1 MRRHRHLPL
10 AAIFGLMLSGCCMVD
25 AQPQEDVRIV
35 AAADIIFLVDSSW
48 SIGKEH
54 FQLVREFLYDV
65 VKSLAVGGN
74 DFRFALVQFSGNPH
88 TEFQLNTY
96 HSTQDV
102 LSHISNM
109 PYLGGGNKTGKGLEY
124 LIQNHLTKAAGSR
137 ASDGVPQIIIVL
149 TDGRSQDDV
158 ALPSSVLKSADVN
171 VFAVGVQDAMEG
183 ELKEVVSEPRDT
195 HLFNLENITAL
206 HAIVGDL
213 VASVCTSLTPEMA
226 GAKGVIK
233 DVTAQESADLIF
245 LIDGSNNIGSVNFPA
260 IRDFLVNFI
269 ERLSVGTQEIQI
281 GVVQYSDQPR
291 TEFSLNRY
299 STKADVLNAVKAL
312 SFLGGEEANIGAALE
327 SVVEN
332 HFTRAGGSRIEE
344 GVPQVLVLISGGESS
359 DDIREAV
366 LAVKQASIFSF
377 SIGVLKADSAE
388 LQQIATDGSFAFTAL
403 DIRNLADLQEL
414 LLPNLVGVAQ
424 RLILLNAPTFVTEVV
439 EVNKKDIV
447 FLIDGT
453 TALGTSQFVAIRDF
467 IIRIIQRL
475 EIGPDLIQVAV
486 AQYANT
492 VKPEFNFSA
501 SQNKKD
507 VIGTIRKL
515 KSMGGTTLNTGLA
528 LDFVRK
534 NFFTSSAGYRS
545 DEGVLPMLVLI
556 TGGKSTDDVAQPAAE
571 IKRNGIV
578 VLTIGS
584 RNADQSEL
592 QAIAQEANFAFTS
605 AAFSTAAMQGILPEV
620 LTPIKTLSGEV
631 VIQEIPEVQSK
642 RDIIFLLDG
651 SLNVGNAY
659 FPFVRDF
666 VVSLV
671 NGLDVGNDNVRVGL
685 VQFSD
690 TPTTEFF
697 LNTFPNKADIITRLR
712 QLFPKGGSVLNTGSA
727 LDFVLTNHFTE
738 AGGSRIDEQVPQVLV
753 LLVAGQ
759 SADAF
764 IQASNAL
771 ARAGVL
777 TFCVG
782 VRDADKAELEQM
794 AFNPRLV
801 HFMDDFSSL
810 GALPQ
815 ELISPLTTYVSGGVE
830 EVPLTPSVSKQ
841 DILFM
846 IDGSSNLVGQFPL
859 VRDFVHKI
867 ISQLNVKP
875 DAIRVSV
882 AQYSDNVQVEFTFDQ
897 IPSKQEILQKVKRM
911 KIKTGRQLNMGAA
924 LDYAVRNLF
933 VKRAGSRIE
942 EGVPQFLVL
951 LSAGRSTDNVEQPA
965 EALKGIGVVVFIIA
979 AKNADIT
986 ELERI
991 VYGPQFILKVD
1002 SLSRIGDI
1010 QPQIVNLLQ
1019 TIEIQRPETADES
1032 EKKDVVFVIDG
1043 SDGARSGFP
1052 ALRAFVQRVVESLDV
1067 SPDRVRVAVVQY
1079 SNIIQPE
1086 FLLNAYTDKADVI
1099 SAIRG
1104 LSIMGGA
1111 PLNTGAALDYVLKNV
1126 FTSPTGS
1133 RTAEGVPQLLILLTS
1148 GKSRDDVRRPSVA
1161 LKTGGMV
1168 PLGIGIGNAD
1178 ITELQTI
1185 SYVPDFAVAIPDF
1198 NQLDTVQQVISE
1210 RVTRLTREQIE
1221 GLVPDFE
1228 LTTPSPVSSK
1238 KDVVFLIDGS
1248 QFVTSEFSLIRGLIE
1263 RMVNSLD
1270 VGFDATRVAVVQFS
1284 DDSRVDFLLNA
1295 HSSKDEVLSA
1305 VRKLRPKFGQRVNVG
1320 AALEY
1325 VSKNIFTRTS
1335 GSRIEEGVP
1344 QFLILLYSRKS
1355 ADDIEDP
1362 ALQIKLAGVAPL
1374 TIAKNVDPEELTK
1387 ISLSPEYIF
1396 SVRNF
1401 QELPSLEQ
1409 KLLTPIRTLTSDQI
1423 QSLLGDIIVPPDL
1436 DGDKKDV
1443 IFLIDS
1449 SDGVRS
1455 DGLAHIRDFIIRIV
1469 QQLDVGP
1476 NKVRIGVAQFSNT
1489 VFEEFLLKQHKTK
1502 DAVLQAI
1509 RRLRLKGGSPLNVGN
1524 ALDYVVK
1531 NYFIRSAGSRIE
1543 DGVPQHLVLL
1553 LGGRSQD
1560 DVTTP
1565 SALIASTGVKILG
1578 VGARN
1583 ADGTQLQRITND
1595 PRLAFIIRD
1604 FTALPTIEKR
1614 FIKSFEEPQEP
1625 TLAPPPIPIPIPD
1638 GKKEVDIVFLLDSSI
1653 NLGRE
1658 NFQQVIQFVYSI
1670 IDALY
1675 SDDKS
1680 IKVGLAQYN
1689 SDVTDEF
1696 FLKDYTTKDQIL
1708 RAINRV
1714 AYKGGRVA
1722 NTGEGIRHI
1731 QAKHFV
1737 KEAGGRGEDRVPQVA
1752 FIVTGGKPLDD
1763 GQTAALALANAGV
1776 KVFAVG
1782 VKNID
1787 LDEVSKLSSDSAT
1800 AFRVATAQE
1809 LSELNEQVL
1818 ITLDA
1823 VMEEQLCPGVSE
1835 ARECKLDVILGFD
1848 VSDVGPGQNIF
1859 NSQRALESK
1868 VEIILNRITQM
1879 QRISCTGNQQP
1890 TVRVAIMAQTPTG
1903 VVEAFDFSE
1912 YQPELFAKFR
1922 DISNRGPYVLTAQT
1936 LSSYQSKFRTAPA
1949 NNVKVVI
1956 HLTDGIDGGMAQLEA
1971 ASAALQREG
1980 VKALIFVGLERTQN
1994 FEDVMQLEFGRG
2006 FTYNRP
2012 LRVNL
2017 LDLDFELAEQLDNV
2031 AEKAC
2036 CRVPCKCSG
2045 QRGDR
2050 GVLGTIGPKGVPG
2063 ENGYR
2068 GYPGDEGGPGERGP
2082 AGVNGTQGFQ
2092 GCPGQRGIKGSRGF
2106 PGEKGEL
2113 GEIGLDG
2120 IDGEEGQ
2127 RGLPGTSGERGNAGR
2142 RGDKGVKGVRGI
2154 RGDQG
2159 PRGDPGER
2167 GADITQ
2173 RGSRGPKGEIGPMGE
2188 PGPDGGPGSPGG
2200 VGNDGSFGR
2209 RGLPGNKGAKG
2220 APGLQGTVGEQ
2231 GTRGPQGPPG
2241 QIGTPGLRG
2250 EQGIPGPRGGGGAA
2264 GPPGDRGR
2272 IGSLGRKGEPGDLGP
2287 KGQPGY
2293 PGPRGETG
2301 ADGLDGVGG
2310 PGPKGKKGE
2319 TGFLGYPG
2327 RKDEAGPKGEPGNP
2341 GPKGIKGR
2349 RGPVGNPG
2357 TSGQKGEIGYPGPP
2371 GLKGGRGESKD
2382 QCELIRSIKDKC
2394 PCCYGPKECPVYP
2407 TELAFAIDTS
2417 SGVNNDVFNRMK
2429 QAVLR
2434 VANNLTIAESNCPR
2448 GARVAVVTYNS
2459 DVTTEIRFADA
2470 RKKTNLLEQLQNL
2483 QITLTT
2489 KQRSLE
2495 TAMSFVARN
2504 TFKRARSGF
2513 LMRKVAVFFSNGPT
2527 RASSQLND
2535 AVLKLYD
2542 AGVTPVF
2549 LTNREDRALINALQ
2563 MNNSAVGQAIVLP
2576 TAVVPLNQ
2584 TIRRLLRC
2592 HICLDVCDPDPTCGF
2607 SPQRPFFRDRRAAP
2621 TDVDIDMAFL
2631 LDSSE
2636 STSPSQFNEMKKYIS
2651 YIVNQLEISSNPK
2664 ASQHHARVAV
2674 LQHAPYEYESNSN
2687 SLPVKVELSL
2697 TDYGS
2702 KDKMMDFIQ
2711 NQMVQLYG
2719 TRALGSA
2726 IKYTTGHVFESAPN
2740 PRDLKVLVL
2749 MMTGEVKKQ
2758 ELEHLER
2765 VILGAKCRGY
2775 FFVVL
2780 GIGKKV
2786 NVKNIYSLASEP
2798 NDVFFKLVEK
2808 PSELHEEPLLRFAK
2822 LLPSFISSENSF
2834 YLSPDIRKQCDW
2846 VQDDQLAKSSA
2857 KFGQKRIYVANNVT
2871 TSAPTTT
2878 TTSATT
2884 SARKAT
2890 TTTASATTSAR
2901 KATTTTAN
2909 TATSARKATTTN
2921 TTTSARK
2928 ATTTTANTTT
2938 SARKATTTNTTTS
2951 ARKATTTTANTT
2963 TSARKATTTTAN
2975 TTTSAR
2981 KATTTTANTTPG
2993 ARTTPT
2999 PSASTA
3005 ATDKPAVKVE
3015 SEIQITDITEN
3026 SAKLRWVNPEPQ
3038 TVDFFDISITSTQ
3051 DHSLVL
3057 KLNLTSTERVI
3068 GGLRSGQK
3076 YQVAITGY
3084 HKSQVKVTYMGTFS
3098 TKSMPV
3104 SKAHSVATAN
3114 LMVNTE
3120 PWEQPEIDLTDPC
3133 LLDFDM
3139 GTQCKEYQVMWF
3151 FDYKNKIC
3159 TQVWYGGCGGNAN
3172 RFETEADCISRCL
3185 KPSAEKVMQQ
3195 QQPPLEKRLLPVT
3208 DICRLQKEEGTCR
3221 DFVLKWYY
3229 DSETKSCARFWYG
3242 GCGGN
3247 ENKFNT
3253 QKECE
3258 KVCIPAHINP
3268 GVVTTIET

>member
-10 AAIFGLMLSGCCMVD
+10 AAIFCLMLSGCCMVD
-25 AQPQEDVRIV
+25 AQQQEDVRIV

-65 VKSLAVGGN
+65 VKSLAVRGN

-96 HSTQDV
+96 HSDQDV

-171 VFAVGVQDAMEG
+171 MFAIGVQDAMEG
-183 ELKEVVSEPRDT
+183 QLKEVVSEPRDT
-195 HLFNLENITAL
+195 HLFNIENITAL

-226 GAKGVIK
+226 GGKGVIK
-233 DVTAQESADLIF
+233 DITAQESADLIF

-359 DDIREAV
+359 DDIREGV

-377 SIGVLKADSAE
+377 SIGVLNADSAE

-403 DIRNLADLQEL
+403 DIRTLADLQEL
-414 LLPNLVGVAQ
+414 LLPNIVGVAQ

-453 TALGTSQFVAIRDF
+453 TALGTGQFGAIRDF
-467 IIRIIQRL
+467 IVKIIQRL

-486 AQYANT
+486 AQYADT
-492 VKPEFNFSA
+492 VKPEFYFSA

-507 VIGTIRKL
+507 VIATIRRL
-515 KSMGGTTLNTGLA
+515 KSMGGTTLNTGSA
-528 LDFVRK
+528 LDVVRK

-592 QAIAQEANFAFTS
+592 RAIAQEANLAFTS
-605 AAFSTAAMQGILPEV
+605 AAFSTAALQAILPAV
-620 LTPIKTLSGEV
+620 LTPVRTLSGEV
-631 VIQEIPEVQSK
+631 VIQEIPQ
-642 RDIIFLLDG
+642 
-651 SLNVGNAY
+651 
-659 FPFVRDF
+659 
-666 VVSLV
+666 
-671 NGLDVGNDNVRVGL
+671 
-685 VQFSD
+685 
-690 TPTTEFF
+690 
-697 LNTFPNKADIITRLR
+697 
-712 QLFPKGGSVLNTGSA
+712 
-727 LDFVLTNHFTE
+727 
-738 AGGSRIDEQVPQVLV
+738 
-753 LLVAGQ
+753 
-759 SADAF
+759 
-764 IQASNAL
+764 
-771 ARAGVL
+771 
-777 TFCVG
+777 
-782 VRDADKAELEQM
+782 
-794 AFNPRLV
+794 
-801 HFMDDFSSL
+801 
-810 GALPQ
+810 
-815 ELISPLTTYVSGGVE
+815 
-830 EVPLTPSVSKQ
+830 VSKQ

-846 IDGSSNLVGQFPL
+846 IDGSSNLAGQFPL

-882 AQYSDNVQVEFTFDQ
+882 AQYSDNVQVEFTFDE

-911 KIKTGRQLNMGAA
+911 KIKTGKQLNTGAA

-933 VKRAGSRIE
+933 VKSAGSRID

-951 LSAGRSTDNVEQPA
+951 LSAGRFTDNVEQPA
-965 EALKGIGVVVFIIA
+965 EALKGMGVVVFIIA
-979 AKNADIT
+979 AKNADVT

-991 VYGPQFILKVD
+991 VYAPQFILKVD
-1002 SLSRIGDI
+1002 SLPRIGDI
-1010 QPQIVNLLQ
+1010 QAKIVNLLQ
-1019 TIEIQRPETADES
+1019 TIDIQRPETADES
-1032 EKKDVVFVIDG
+1032 EKKDVVFLIDG

-1052 ALRAFVQRVVESLDV
+1052 ALRSFVQTVVESLDV
-1067 SPDRVRVAVVQY
+1067 SPDRVRVAVLQY
-1079 SNIIQPE
+1079 SNIVQPE
-1086 FLLNAYTDKADVI
+1086 FLLNGYSDKADVI
-1099 SAIRG
+1099 NAIQG
-1104 LSIMGGA
+1104 LSSMGGA
-1111 PLNTGAALDYVLKNV
+1111 PLNTGAALDYVIKNV

-1133 RTAEGVPQLLILLTS
+1133 RIAEGIPQLLILLTS

-1161 LKTGGMV
+1161 MKTGGMV

-1185 SYVPDFAVAIPDF
+1185 SYIPDFAVAVPDF

-1210 RVTRLTREQIE
+1210 KVTQLTRENIE
-1221 GLVPDFE
+1221 QLAPVLESPA
-1228 LTTPSPVSSK
+1228 PAPVSSK

-1248 QFVTSEFSLIRGLIE
+1248 QFVTAEFNLIRGLIE
-1263 RMVNSLD
+1263 RIVNSLD
-1270 VGFDATRVAVVQFS
+1270 VGFDATRVAVIQFS
-1284 DDSRVDFLLNA
+1284 DDPKTEFLLNTYF
-1295 HSSKDEVLSA
+1295 SKDDMLSA
-1305 VRKLRPKFGQRVNVG
+1305 VRTLRPKFGGRVNVG

-1325 VSKNIFTRTS
+1325 VSKNVFTRPF

-1344 QFLILLYSRKS
+1344 QFLILLYSRQS
-1355 ADDIEDP
+1355 ADEIEDP

-1396 SVRNF
+1396 SVRSF

-1423 QSLLGDIIVPPDL
+1423 QRLLGDIIVPPEL
-1436 DGDKKDV
+1436 DGDRKDV
-1443 IFLIDS
+1443 VFLIDS
-1449 SDGVRS
+1449 SDSVRTE
-1455 DGLAHIRDFIIRIV
+1455 GLAHIRDFIIRIV

-1489 VFEEFLLKQHKTK
+1489 IFPEFLLKQHKTK

-1509 RRLRLKGGSPLNVGN
+1509 RRLRLKGGAPLNVGA

-1531 NYFIRSAGSRIE
+1531 NYFIKSAGSRIE
-1543 DGVPQHLVLL
+1543 DRVPQHLVLL

-1560 DVTTP
+1560 DVTRP

-1583 ADGTQLQRITND
+1583 ADSTQLQRITND

-1604 FTALPTIEKR
+1604 FTALPSIEKR

-1625 TLAPPPIPIPIPD
+1625 TLTPPPIPIPD

-1680 IKVGLAQYN
+1680 IRVGLAQYN

-1696 FLKDYTTKDQIL
+1696 FLKDYPTKDQIL
-1708 RAINRV
+1708 RAINGVTYR
-1714 AYKGGRVA
+1714 GGRVA
-1722 NTGEGIRHI
+1722 NTGAGIRHI

-1737 KEAGGRGEDRVPQVA
+1737 KEAGSRGDDRVPQVA
-1752 FIVTGGKPLDD
+1752 FIVTGGKPMDD
-1763 GQTAALALANAGV
+1763 GQTAALALTNAGV

-1800 AFRVATAQE
+1800 AFRVPVAQE

-1835 ARECKLDVILGFD
+1835 FRECKLDVILGFD

-1859 NSQRALESK
+1859 NSQRSLESK

-1890 TVRVAIMAQTPTG
+1890 TVRVAIMAQTPTRTI
-1903 VVEAFDFSE
+1903 EAFDFSE
-1912 YQPELFAKFR
+1912 YQPELFEKFQEMR
-1922 DISNRGPYVLTAQT
+1922 NRGPYVLTAQT
-1936 LSSYQSKFRTAPA
+1936 LSSYQNKFRTAPA

-1956 HLTDGIDGGMAQLEA
+1956 HLTDGVDGRMAQLEA
-1971 ASAALQREG
+1971 ASAALQGEG
-1980 VKALIFVGLERTQN
+1980 VKALIFVGLERTPN

-2036 CRVPCKCSG
+2036 CQVPCKCSG

-2050 GVLGTIGPKGVPG
+2050 GVPGTIGPKGVPG

-2120 IDGEEGQ
+2120 IDGEDGE

-2142 RGDKGVKGVRGI
+2142 RGEKGVKGAKGI

-2159 PRGDPGER
+2159 LRGDPGER
-2167 GADITQ
+2167 GANNTQ
-2173 RGSRGPKGEIGPMGE
+2173 RGRRGPNGETGPMGE
-2188 PGPDGGPGSPGG
+2188 PGPDGVPGSPGG
-2200 VGNDGSFGR
+2200 VGNDGNFGR
-2209 RGLPGNKGAKG
+2209 RGLPGVKGAKG
-2220 APGLQGTVGEQ
+2220 APGLPGTVGEQ

-2241 QIGTPGLRG
+2241 QLGTPGLRG

-2272 IGSLGRKGEPGDLGP
+2272 IGPLGQKGEPGDLGT
-2287 KGQPGY
+2287 KGQAGF

-2301 ADGLDGVGG
+2301 EDGRDEVGR
-2310 PGPKGKKGE
+2310 PGSIGKKGE
-2319 TGFLGYPG
+2319 TGFPGY
-2327 RKDEAGPKGEPGNP
+2327 P
-2341 GPKGIKGR
+2341 GPKGPFGPKGGPGGPGPKGFKGR
-2349 RGPVGNPG
+2349 RAGVGDPGPPG
-2357 TSGQKGEIGYPGPP
+2357 PKGEIGYPGPP

-2382 QCELIRSIKDKC
+2382 QCALIRNIKDKC

-2417 SGVNNDVFNRMK
+2417 SGVNNDIFNRMK

-2434 VANNLTIAESNCPR
+2434 VVNNLTIAESNCPR

-2470 RKKTNLLEQLQNL
+2470 RKKINLLEQLQNL

-2504 TFKRARSGF
+2504 TFKRARGGF

-2549 LTNREDRALINALQ
+2549 LTNRDDRVLTNALQ
-2563 MNNSAVGQAIVLP
+2563 MNNSAVGQAIILP
-2576 TAVVPLNQ
+2576 TGAAPLNQ
-2584 TIRRLLRC
+2584 TIRKLLTC
-2592 HICLDVCDPDPTCGF
+2592 HICLDVCDPDPICDF
-2607 SPQRPFFRDRRAAP
+2607 SPRRPFFRDRRAAP

-2636 STSPSQFNEMKKYIS
+2636 STSPLQFNEMKKYIS
-2651 YIVNQLEISSNPK
+2651 YIVSQLEISSNPK

-2674 LQHAPYEYESNSN
+2674 LQHAPYEYESNSS

-2697 TDYGS
+2697 TNYGS

-2711 NQMVQLYG
+2711 NQMAQLYG

-2726 IKYTTGHVFESAPN
+2726 IKYTMGHVFESAPN
-2740 PRDLKVLVL
+2740 PRDLKVMVL

-2758 ELEHLER
+2758 ELEHLQR
-2765 VILGAKCRGY
+2765 VILGAKCKGY

-2808 PSELHEEPLLRFAK
+2808 PSELHEEPLMRFAK

-2834 YLSPDIRKQCDW
+2834 HLSPDIRKQCDW
-2846 VQDDQLAKSSA
+2846 FQDDKLAKSSS
-2857 KFGQKRIYVANNVT
+2857 KFGQKPFYVANNVT

-2878 TTSATT
+2878 TASTTT

-2890 TTTASATTSAR
+2890 TTTASTTTSAR
-2901 KATTTTAN
+2901 KATTTTA
-2909 TATSARKATTTN
+2909 S

-2938 SARKATTTNTTTS
+2938 SARKAT
-2951 ARKATTTTANTT
+2951 AANTT

-2981 KATTTTANTTPG
+2981 KATAANTTTSARKATTTTGSKTPA

-3005 ATDKPAVKVE
+3005 AAEKPAVKVE

-3038 TVDFFDISITSTQ
+3038 TLDFFDITITSAQ

-3104 SKAHSVATAN
+3104 PKAPAVATAN

-3120 PWEQPEIDLTDPC
+3120 PLERPEIDLTDPC

-3159 TQVWYGGCGGNAN
+3159 TQIWYGGCGGNAN

-3185 KPSAEKVMQQ
+3185 KPSAEKVMQE
-3195 QQPPLEKRLLPVT
+3195 PPLEKRLLPVA
-3208 DICRLQKEEGTCR
+3208 DICRLQKEAGTCR
-3221 DFVLKWYY
+3221 EFTLKWYY
-3229 DSETKSCARFWYG
+3229 DSGTKSCARFWYG

-3268 GVVTTIET
+3268 GVVTTIGT

>member
-10 AAIFGLMLSGCCMVD
+10 AAIFCLMLSGCCMVD
-25 AQPQEDVRIV
+25 AQ
-35 AAADIIFLVDSSW
+35 
-48 SIGKEH
+48 
-54 FQLVREFLYDV
+54 
-65 VKSLAVGGN
+65 
-74 DFRFALVQFSGNPH
+74 
-88 TEFQLNTY
+88 
-96 HSTQDV
+96 
-102 LSHISNM
+102 
-109 PYLGGGNKTGKGLEY
+109 
-124 LIQNHLTKAAGSR
+124 
-137 ASDGVPQIIIVL
+137 
-149 TDGRSQDDV
+149 
-158 ALPSSVLKSADVN
+158 
-171 VFAVGVQDAMEG
+171 
-183 ELKEVVSEPRDT
+183 
-195 HLFNLENITAL
+195 
-206 HAIVGDL
+206 
-213 VASVCTSLTPEMA
+213 
-226 GAKGVIK
+226 
-233 DVTAQESADLIF
+233 
-245 LIDGSNNIGSVNFPA
+245 
-260 IRDFLVNFI
+260 
-269 ERLSVGTQEIQI
+269 
-281 GVVQYSDQPR
+281 
-291 TEFSLNRY
+291 
-299 STKADVLNAVKAL
+299 
-312 SFLGGEEANIGAALE
+312 
-327 SVVEN
+327 
-332 HFTRAGGSRIEE
+332 
-344 GVPQVLVLISGGESS
+344 
-359 DDIREAV
+359 
-366 LAVKQASIFSF
+366 
-377 SIGVLKADSAE
+377 
-388 LQQIATDGSFAFTAL
+388 QQ
-403 DIRNLADLQEL
+403 
-414 LLPNLVGVAQ
+414 
-424 RLILLNAPTFVTEVV
+424 EVV

-453 TALGTSQFVAIRDF
+453 TALGTGQFGAIRDF
-467 IIRIIQRL
+467 IIKIIQRL

-486 AQYANT
+486 AQYADT
-492 VKPEFNFSA
+492 VKPEFYFSS

-507 VIGTIRKL
+507 VIATIRRL
-515 KSMGGTTLNTGLA
+515 KSMGGTTLNTGSA

-605 AAFSTAAMQGILPEV
+605 TAFNTIALQAILPAV
-620 LTPIKTLSGEV
+620 LTPVRTLSGEV
-631 VIQEIPEVQSK
+631 VIQEIPQVQSK

-651 SLNVGNAY
+651 SRNVGNTY

-697 LNTFPNKADIITRLR
+697 LNTFPTKADIITRLR
-712 QLFPKGGSVLNTGSA
+712 QLFPRGGTVLNTGVA
-727 LDFVLTNHFTE
+727 LDFVLTNHFIET
-738 AGGSRIDEQVPQVLV
+738 AGSRIDEQVPQVLV

-782 VRDADKAELEQM
+782 VRNADKAELEQM
-794 AFNPRLV
+794 AFNPRMV
-801 HFMDDFSSL
+801 YFVDDFSSL
-810 GALPQ
+810 ADLPQ
-815 ELISPLTTYVSGGVE
+815 ELINPLTTYVSGGVE
-830 EVPLTPSVSKQ
+830 EVPLAPSVSKQ

-846 IDGSSNLVGQFPL
+846 IDGSSNLAGQFPL

-882 AQYSDNVQVEFTFDQ
+882 AQYSDNVQVEFTFDE

-911 KIKTGRQLNMGAA
+911 KIKTGKQLNTGAA

-933 VKRAGSRIE
+933 VKSAGSRID

-965 EALKGIGVVVFIIA
+965 EALKRMGVVVFIIA
-979 AKNADIT
+979 AKNADVT

-1002 SLSRIGDI
+1002 SLPRIGDI
-1010 QPQIVNLLQ
+1010 QPKIVNLLQ

-1032 EKKDVVFVIDG
+1032 EKKDVVFLIDG

-1052 ALRAFVQRVVESLDV
+1052 ALRSFVQTAVESLDV
-1067 SPDRVRVAVVQY
+1067 SPDRVRVAVLQY
-1079 SNIIQPE
+1079 SNIVQPE
-1086 FLLNAYTDKADVI
+1086 FLLNGYSDKADVI
-1099 SAIRG
+1099 SAIQG
-1104 LSIMGGA
+1104 LSSMGGA
-1111 PLNTGAALDYVLKNV
+1111 PLNTGAALDYVIKNV

-1133 RTAEGVPQLLILLTS
+1133 RKDEGVPQLLILLTS
-1148 GKSRDDVRRPSVA
+1148 GKSRDDVRRPSVDMKA
-1161 LKTGGMV
+1161 GGMV

-1185 SYVPDFAVAIPDF
+1185 SYVPDFAVAVPDF
-1198 NQLDTVQQVISE
+1198 SQLDTLQQVISE
-1210 RVTRLTREQIE
+1210 KVTRLTRENIE
-1221 GLVPDFE
+1221 QLAPVLE
-1228 LTTPSPVSSK
+1228 MPSPAPVSSK

-1248 QFVTSEFSLIRGLIE
+1248 QFVIAEFNLIRGLIE
-1263 RMVNSLD
+1263 RIVNSLD
-1270 VGFDATRVAVVQFS
+1270 VGFDATRVAVIQFS
-1284 DDSRVDFLLNA
+1284 DKPWTEFLLNA
-1295 HSSKDEVLSA
+1295 YFSKDEMLSA
-1305 VRKLRPKFGQRVNVG
+1305 VRKLKPKIGQRVNVG

-1325 VSKNIFTRTS
+1325 VSKNVFTRPF

-1344 QFLILLYSRKS
+1344 QFLILLYSRQS
-1355 ADDIEDP
+1355 ADEIEDP

-1423 QSLLGDIIVPPDL
+1423 QRLLGDIIVPPEL

-1449 SDGVRS
+1449 SDSVRIE
-1455 DGLAHIRDFIIRIV
+1455 GLAHIRDFIIRIV

-1489 VFEEFLLKQHKTK
+1489 VFPEFLLKQHKTK

-1509 RRLRLKGGSPLNVGN
+1509 RRLRLRGGAPLNVGA

-1531 NYFIRSAGSRIE
+1531 NYFIKSAGSRIE
-1543 DGVPQHLVLL
+1543 DRVPQHLVLL

-1560 DVTTP
+1560 DVTRP

-1583 ADGTQLQRITND
+1583 ADSTQLQRITND

-1604 FTALPTIEKR
+1604 FTALPSIEKR

-1625 TLAPPPIPIPIPD
+1625 TLAPPPIPIPD

-1680 IKVGLAQYN
+1680 IRVGLAQYN

-1696 FLKDYTTKDQIL
+1696 FLKDYPTKDQIL
-1708 RAINRV
+1708 RAINGVTYR
-1714 AYKGGRVA
+1714 GGRVA
-1722 NTGEGIRHI
+1722 NTGAGIRHI

-1737 KEAGGRGEDRVPQVA
+1737 KEAGSRGDDRVPQVA
-1752 FIVTGGKPLDD
+1752 FIVTGGKPMDD
-1763 GQTAALALANAGV
+1763 GQTAALALTNAGV

-1800 AFRVATAQE
+1800 AFRVPVAQE

-1835 ARECKLDVILGFD
+1835 FRECKLDVILGFD

-1859 NSQRALESK
+1859 NAQRSLESK

-1890 TVRVAIMAQTPTG
+1890 TVRVAIMAQTPTRTI
-1903 VVEAFDFSE
+1903 EAFDFSE
-1912 YQPELFAKFR
+1912 YQPELFEKFQEM
-1922 DISNRGPYVLTAQT
+1922 SNRGPYVLTAQT
-1936 LSSYQSKFRTAPA
+1936 LSSYQNKFRTAPA

-1956 HLTDGIDGGMAQLEA
+1956 HLTDGVDGGMAQLEA
-1971 ASAALQREG
+1971 ASAALQGEG
-1980 VKALIFVGLERTQN
+1980 VKALIFVGLERTPN

-2036 CRVPCKCSG
+2036 CQVPCKCSG

-2050 GVLGTIGPKGVPG
+2050 GVPGTIGPKGVPG

-2120 IDGEEGQ
+2120 IDGEDGE

-2142 RGDKGVKGVRGI
+2142 RGEKGVKGAKGI

-2159 PRGDPGER
+2159 LRGDPGER
-2167 GADITQ
+2167 GANNTQ
-2173 RGSRGPKGEIGPMGE
+2173 RGRRGPNGETGPMGE
-2188 PGPDGGPGSPGG
+2188 PGPDGVPGSPGG
-2200 VGNDGSFGR
+2200 VGNDGNFGR
-2209 RGLPGNKGAKG
+2209 RGLPGVKGAKG
-2220 APGLQGTVGEQ
+2220 APGLPGTVGEQ

-2241 QIGTPGLRG
+2241 QLGTPGLRG

-2272 IGSLGRKGEPGDLGP
+2272 IGPLGQKGEPGDLGT
-2287 KGQPGY
+2287 KGQAGF

-2301 ADGLDGVGG
+2301 EDGRDEVGRPGSIGKRGETGFPGYPGPKGPFGPKGGPGG
-2310 PGPKGKKGE
+2310 PGPKG
-2319 TGFLGYPG
+2319 F
-2327 RKDEAGPKGEPGNP
+2327 
-2341 GPKGIKGR
+2341 KGR
-2349 RGPVGNPG
+2349 RAGVGDPGPPG
-2357 TSGQKGEIGYPGPP
+2357 PRGEIGYPGSP

-2382 QCELIRSIKDKC
+2382 QCDLIRNIKDKC

-2417 SGVNNDVFNRMK
+2417 SGVNNDIFNRMK

-2448 GARVAVVTYNS
+2448 GARVAVLTYNS

-2549 LTNREDRALINALQ
+2549 LINKDDRVLVNALQ
-2563 MNNSAVGQAIVLP
+2563 MNNSAVGQAIILP
-2576 TAVVPLNQ
+2576 TAAVPLNQ
-2584 TIRRLLRC
+2584 TIRRLLAC
-2592 HICLDVCDPDPTCGF
+2592 HICFDVCDPDPICGF
-2607 SPQRPFFRDRRAAP
+2607 SPRRPFFRDRRAAP

-2636 STSPSQFNEMKKYIS
+2636 STSPLQFNEMKKYIS
-2651 YIVNQLEISSNPK
+2651 YIVSQLEISSNPK

-2674 LQHAPYEYESNSN
+2674 LQHAPYEYESNSS

-2697 TDYGS
+2697 TNYGS

-2711 NQMVQLYG
+2711 NQMAQLYG

-2726 IKYTTGHVFESAPN
+2726 IKYTMGHVFESAPN
-2740 PRDLKVLVL
+2740 PRDLKVMVL

-2758 ELEHLER
+2758 ELEHLQR
-2765 VILGAKCRGY
+2765 VILGAKCKGY

-2846 VQDDQLAKSSA
+2846 FQDDKLAKSSS
-2857 KFGQKRIYVANNVT
+2857 KFGQKPFYVANNVT

-2878 TTSATT
+2878 TASTTT

-2890 TTTASATTSAR
+2890 TITASTTTSAR

-2909 TATSARKATTTN
+2909 TATSARKATTTTAN
-2921 TTTSARK
+2921 TTTSARKATAANTTTSARKATTTAADTTTSARK

-2938 SARKATTTNTTTS
+2938 SV
-2951 ARKATTTTANTT
+2951 RKATTTTANTT
-2963 TSARKATTTTAN
+2963 TSARKATSTTG
-2975 TTTSAR
+2975 S
-2981 KATTTTANTTPG
+2981 KTPG

-3005 ATDKPAVKVE
+3005 AADKPAVKVE

-3038 TVDFFDISITSTQ
+3038 TLDFFDITITSAQ

-3104 SKAHSVATAN
+3104 PKAPAVATAN

-3120 PWEQPEIDLTDPC
+3120 PLERPEI
-3133 LLDFDM
+3133 
-3139 GTQCKEYQVMWF
+3139 
-3151 FDYKNKIC
+3151 
-3159 TQVWYGGCGGNAN
+3159 A
-3172 RFETEADCISRCL
+3172 
-3185 KPSAEKVMQQ
+3185 AEKVLQE
-3195 QQPPLEKRLLPVT
+3195 PPLEKRLLPVA
-3208 DICRLQKEEGTCR
+3208 DICRLQKEAGTCR
-3221 DFVLKWYY
+3221 DFTLKWYY
-3229 DSETKSCARFWYG
+3229 DSGTKSCARFWYG

-3268 GVVTTIET
+3268 GVVTTIGT

>member
-1 MRRHRHLPL
+1 PQPHSTCLPHSSPSPSLFPSAPLSHSQHCSAGEGCTLRVRHRHLPL
-10 AAIFGLMLSGCCMVD
+10 AAIFCLMLSGCCMVD
-25 AQPQEDVRIV
+25 AQQLEDVRIV

-137 ASDGVPQIIIVL
+137 ESDGVPQIIIVL
-149 TDGRSQDDV
+149 TDGRSPDDV

-206 HAIVGDL
+206 QAIVGDL

-377 SIGVLKADSAE
+377 SIGVLNADSAE

-414 LLPNLVGVAQ
+414 LLPNIIGVAQ
-424 RLILLNAPTFVTEVV
+424 RLVLLNAPTFVTEVV
-439 EVNKKDIV
+439 AVNKKDIV

-453 TALGTSQFVAIRDF
+453 TALGTSQFDAICDF
-467 IIRIIQRL
+467 IVKIIQKL

-492 VKPEFNFSA
+492 VKPEFYFSD

-507 VIGTIRKL
+507 VTGTVRRL
-515 KSMGGTTLNTGLA
+515 KSMGGTTLNTGSA
-528 LDFVRK
+528 LDFVRQ

-592 QAIAQEANFAFTS
+592 QAIAQEANLAFTS
-605 AAFSTAAMQGILPEV
+605 AAFSTVAMKGIFSEV
-620 LTPIKTLSGEV
+620 LTPIKTISGEV
-631 VIQEIPEVQSK
+631 IHRHLTE
-642 RDIIFLLDG
+642 DIIFLLDG

-712 QLFPKGGSVLNTGSA
+712 QLFPKGGSVLNTGLA

-738 AGGSRIDEQVPQVLV
+738 AGGSRIDDQVSKVLV

-764 IQASNAL
+764 KQASNAL

-801 HFMDDFSSL
+801 YFMDDFSSL

-815 ELISPLTTYVSGGVE
+815 ELISPLTTYVRGGVE
-830 EVPLTPSVSKQ
+830 EVPLTPS

-875 DAIRVSV
+875 NAIRVSV

-897 IPSKQEILQKVKRM
+897 IPSKQETLQKVKRM
-911 KIKTGRQLNMGAA
+911 KIKTGRQLNVGAA
-924 LDYAVRNLF
+924 LDYAVKNLF

-951 LSAGRSTDNVEQPA
+951 LSAGRSSDNVEQPA
-965 EALKGIGVVVFIIA
+965 ETLRGIGVVIFIIA

-986 ELERI
+986 QLERI
-991 VYGPQFILKVD
+991 VYAPEFILKVD
-1002 SLSRIGDI
+1002 SLPKIGDM
-1010 QPQIVNLLQ
+1010 QSQIVSLLQ
-1019 TIEIQRPETADES
+1019 TIQIQRPGTVDES

-1079 SNIIQPE
+1079 SNTIQPE

-1111 PLNTGAALDYVLKNV
+1111 PLNTGTALDYVLKNV
-1126 FTSPTGS
+1126 FTSSTGS
-1133 RTAEGVPQLLILLTS
+1133 RIAEGVPQLLILLTS

-1198 NQLDTVQQVISE
+1198 NQLYTVQQVISE
-1210 RVTRLTREQIE
+1210 RVTQLTREQIE
-1221 GLVPDFE
+1221 GLIPDFE
-1228 LTTPSPVSSK
+1228 LTSPSPVSSK

-1248 QFVTSEFSLIRGLIE
+1248 QTVTPEFNFIRGLIE

-1295 HSSKDEVLSA
+1295 HSSKDEVLSV
-1305 VRKLRPKFGQRVNVG
+1305 VRKLRPKFGKKVNLG

-1344 QFLILLYSRKS
+1344 QFLILLYSGQS

-1362 ALQIKLAGVAPL
+1362 ARQIKLAGVAPL
-1374 TIAKNVDPEELTK
+1374 TIAKDVDPEELIK

-1401 QELPSLEQ
+1401 RELPSLEQ

-1423 QSLLGDIIVPPDL
+1423 QSLLGDIIIPPDL
-1436 DGDKKDV
+1436 DGDKKDI

-1449 SDGVRS
+1449 SDGVRA
-1455 DGLAHIRDFIIRIV
+1455 DGLAHIRDFIFRIV

-1476 NKVRIGVAQFSNT
+1476 DKVRIGVAQFSNT

-1502 DAVLQAI
+1502 EAVLQAI

-1560 DVTTP
+1560 DVTRP

-1583 ADGTQLQRITND
+1583 VDGTQLQRITND
-1595 PRLAFIIRD
+1595 PRLAFIIKD
-1604 FTALPTIEKR
+1604 FRALPDIEKR

-1625 TLAPPPIPIPIPD
+1625 TLPPPPIPIPG

-1670 IDALY
+1670 IDAFY

-1763 GQTAALALANAGV
+1763 GQTAALALANSGV

-1818 ITLDA
+1818 ITFDA

-1835 ARECKLDVILGFD
+1835 SRECKLDVILGFD
-1848 VSDVGPGQNIF
+1848 VSDAGQNIF
-1859 NSQRALESK
+1859 NSQNALESK
-1868 VEIILNRITQM
+1868 VNSILNRITKM
-1879 QRISCTGNQQP
+1879 QRISCSGNQQP
-1890 TVRVAIMAQTPTG
+1890 TVRVAIMAQTG
-1903 VVEAFDFSE
+1903 NRGSVEAFDFSE
-1912 YQPELFAKFR
+1912 YKPELFEKFR
-1922 DISNRGPYVLTAQT
+1922 DIGNRGPYFLTAQT
-1936 LSSYQSKFRTAPA
+1936 LSSYQSKFRTSPA
-1949 NNVKVVI
+1949 NVKVVI
-1956 HLTDGIDGGMAQLEA
+1956 HLTDGVDDGMAQLEA
-1971 ASAALQREG
+1971 AAGALRREG

-1994 FEDVMQLEFGRG
+1994 FEDLMKLEFGRG
-2006 FTYNRP
+2006 FTYTRP
-2012 LRVNL
+2012 LRINL

-2036 CRVPCKCSG
+2036 CGVPCKCSG

-2050 GVLGTIGPKGVPG
+2050 GPPGTAGPKGVPG
-2063 ENGYR
+2063 EKGYS
-2068 GYPGDEGGPGERGP
+2068 GYPGDEGGPGERGA

-2092 GCPGQRGIKGSRGF
+2092 GCPGQRGIK
-2106 PGEKGEL
+2106 
-2113 GEIGLDG
+2113 
-2120 IDGEEGQ
+2120 
-2127 RGLPGTSGERGNAGR
+2127 
-2142 RGDKGVKGVRGI
+2142 GDKGVKGVRGI

-2159 PRGDPGER
+2159 PRGDP
-2167 GADITQ
+2167 
-2173 RGSRGPKGEIGPMGE
+2173 
-2188 PGPDGGPGSPGG
+2188 
-2200 VGNDGSFGR
+2200 V
-2209 RGLPGNKGAKG
+2209 
-2220 APGLQGTVGEQ
+2220 
-2231 GTRGPQGPPG
+2231 
-2241 QIGTPGLRG
+2241 
-2250 EQGIPGPRGGGGAA
+2250 
-2264 GPPGDRGR
+2264 
-2272 IGSLGRKGEPGDLGP
+2272 
-2287 KGQPGY
+2287 
-2293 PGPRGETG
+2293 
-2301 ADGLDGVGG
+2301 
-2310 PGPKGKKGE
+2310 
-2319 TGFLGYPG
+2319 
-2327 RKDEAGPKGEPGNP
+2327 
-2341 GPKGIKGR
+2341 
-2349 RGPVGNPG
+2349 
-2357 TSGQKGEIGYPGPP
+2357 
-2371 GLKGGRGESKD
+2371 
-2382 QCELIRSIKDKC
+2382 
-2394 PCCYGPKECPVYP
+2394 
-2407 TELAFAIDTS
+2407 
-2417 SGVNNDVFNRMK
+2417 
-2429 QAVLR
+2429 
-2434 VANNLTIAESNCPR
+2434 TI
-2448 GARVAVVTYNS
+2448 
-2459 DVTTEIRFADA
+2459 
-2470 RKKTNLLEQLQNL
+2470 L
-2483 QITLTT
+2483 
-2489 KQRSLE
+2489 
-2495 TAMSFVARN
+2495 
-2504 TFKRARSGF
+2504 
-2513 LMRKVAVFFSNGPT
+2513 
-2527 RASSQLND
+2527 
-2535 AVLKLYD
+2535 
-2542 AGVTPVF
+2542 
-2549 LTNREDRALINALQ
+2549 
-2563 MNNSAVGQAIVLP
+2563 
-2576 TAVVPLNQ
+2576 
-2584 TIRRLLRC
+2584 
-2592 HICLDVCDPDPTCGF
+2592 
-2607 SPQRPFFRDRRAAP
+2607 
-2621 TDVDIDMAFL
+2621 
-2631 LDSSE
+2631 
-2636 STSPSQFNEMKKYIS
+2636 
-2651 YIVNQLEISSNPK
+2651 
-2664 ASQHHARVAV
+2664 
-2674 LQHAPYEYESNSN
+2674 
-2687 SLPVKVELSL
+2687 
-2697 TDYGS
+2697 
-2702 KDKMMDFIQ
+2702 
-2711 NQMVQLYG
+2711 
-2719 TRALGSA
+2719 
-2726 IKYTTGHVFESAPN
+2726 
-2740 PRDLKVLVL
+2740 
-2749 MMTGEVKKQ
+2749 
-2758 ELEHLER
+2758 
-2765 VILGAKCRGY
+2765 
-2775 FFVVL
+2775 
-2780 GIGKKV
+2780 
-2786 NVKNIYSLASEP
+2786 
-2798 NDVFFKLVEK
+2798 
-2808 PSELHEEPLLRFAK
+2808 
-2822 LLPSFISSENSF
+2822 
-2834 YLSPDIRKQCDW
+2834 
-2846 VQDDQLAKSSA
+2846 
-2857 KFGQKRIYVANNVT
+2857 
-2871 TSAPTTT
+2871 
-2878 TTSATT
+2878 
-2884 SARKAT
+2884 
-2890 TTTASATTSAR
+2890 
-2901 KATTTTAN
+2901 
-2909 TATSARKATTTN
+2909 
-2921 TTTSARK
+2921 
-2928 ATTTTANTTT
+2928 
-2938 SARKATTTNTTTS
+2938 
-2951 ARKATTTTANTT
+2951 
-2963 TSARKATTTTAN
+2963 
-2975 TTTSAR
+2975 
-2981 KATTTTANTTPG
+2981 
-2993 ARTTPT
+2993 
-2999 PSASTA
+2999 
-3005 ATDKPAVKVE
+3005 
-3015 SEIQITDITEN
+3015 
-3026 SAKLRWVNPEPQ
+3026 
-3038 TVDFFDISITSTQ
+3038 
-3051 DHSLVL
+3051 
-3057 KLNLTSTERVI
+3057 
-3068 GGLRSGQK
+3068 
-3076 YQVAITGY
+3076 
-3084 HKSQVKVTYMGTFS
+3084 
-3098 TKSMPV
+3098 
-3104 SKAHSVATAN
+3104 
-3114 LMVNTE
+3114 
-3120 PWEQPEIDLTDPC
+3120 
-3133 LLDFDM
+3133 
-3139 GTQCKEYQVMWF
+3139 
-3151 FDYKNKIC
+3151 
-3159 TQVWYGGCGGNAN
+3159 
-3172 RFETEADCISRCL
+3172 
-3185 KPSAEKVMQQ
+3185 
-3195 QQPPLEKRLLPVT
+3195 
-3208 DICRLQKEEGTCR
+3208 
-3221 DFVLKWYY
+3221 
-3229 DSETKSCARFWYG
+3229 
-3242 GCGGN
+3242 
-3247 ENKFNT
+3247 
-3253 QKECE
+3253 
-3258 KVCIPAHINP
+3258 
-3268 GVVTTIET
+3268 

>member
-10 AAIFGLMLSGCCMVD
+10 AAIFCLMLSGCCMVD
-25 AQPQEDVRIV
+25 AQQQEDVRIV

-96 HSTQDV
+96 HSNQDV

-149 TDGRSQDDV
+149 TDGPSQDDV

-171 VFAVGVQDAMEG
+171 MFAIGVQDAMEG
-183 ELKEVVSEPRDT
+183 KLKEVVSEPRDM
-195 HLFNLENITAL
+195 HLFNIENITSL

-226 GAKGVIK
+226 GGKGVIK
-233 DVTAQESADLIF
+233 DITAQESADLIF

-269 ERLSVGTQEIQI
+269 ERLSVGTQEIHI

-359 DDIREAV
+359 DDIREGV
-366 LAVKQASIFSF
+366 FAVKQASIFSF
-377 SIGVLKADSAE
+377 SIGVLNADSAE

-403 DIRNLADLQEL
+403 DIRTLADLQEL
-414 LLPNLVGVAQ
+414 LLPNIVGVAQ

-453 TALGTSQFVAIRDF
+453 TALGTSQFGAIRDF
-467 IIRIIQRL
+467 IVKIIQRL

-486 AQYANT
+486 AQYADT
-492 VKPEFNFSA
+492 VKPEFYFSA

-507 VIGTIRKL
+507 VIATIRKL
-515 KSMGGTTLNTGLA
+515 KPMGGKTLNTGSA

-534 NFFTSSAGYRS
+534 RFFTSSAGYRS

-556 TGGKSTDDVAQPAAE
+556 TGGKSTDDVSQPAAE

-578 VLTIGS
+578 VLTVGS

-605 AAFSTAAMQGILPEV
+605 AAFSTVALQGLLPEV
-620 LTPIKTLSGEV
+620 LTPVKTLSGEV
-631 VIQEIPEVQSK
+631 VIQEIPQVQSK

-651 SLNVGNAY
+651 SRNVGNAY

-671 NGLDVGNDNVRVGL
+671 NDLDVGNDNVRVGL

-697 LNTFPNKADIITRLR
+697 LNTFPTKADIITRLR
-712 QLFPKGGSVLNTGSA
+712 QLFPRGGSVLNTGLA
-727 LDFVLTNHFTE
+727 LDFVLTNHFIETV
-738 AGGSRIDEQVPQVLV
+738 GSRIDEQVPQVLV
-753 LLVAGQ
+753 LLAAGQ

-764 IQASNAL
+764 TQASNAL

-782 VRDADKAELEQM
+782 VRNADKAELEQM
-794 AFNPRLV
+794 AFNPRMV
-801 HFMDDFSSL
+801 YFVDDFSSL
-810 GALPQ
+810 ADLPQ
-815 ELISPLTTYVSGGVE
+815 ELINPLTTYVSGGVE
-830 EVPLTPSVSKQ
+830 EVPFAPSESKQ

-846 IDGSSNLVGQFPL
+846 IDGSSNLAGLFPF

-882 AQYSDNVQVEFTFDQ
+882 AQYSDNVQVEFTFDE

-911 KIKTGRQLNMGAA
+911 KIKTGKQLNTGAA

-933 VKRAGSRIE
+933 VKSAGSRID

-951 LSAGRSTDNVEQPA
+951 LSAGISTDNVEQPA
-965 EALKGIGVVVFIIA
+965 EALKGMGVVVFIIA
-979 AKNADIT
+979 AKNADVT

-991 VYGPQFILKVD
+991 VYGPEFILKVD
-1002 SLSRIGDI
+1002 SLPRIGDI
-1010 QPQIVNLLQ
+1010 QSKIVNLLQ
-1019 TIEIQRPETADES
+1019 TIDIQRPADES
-1032 EKKDVVFVIDG
+1032 EKKDVVFLIDG

-1052 ALRAFVQRVVESLDV
+1052 ALRSFVQTVVESLDV
-1067 SPDRVRVAVVQY
+1067 SPDRVHVAVLQY
-1079 SNIIQPE
+1079 SNIVQPE
-1086 FLLNAYTDKADVI
+1086 FLLNRYSDKADVI
-1099 SAIRG
+1099 SAIQG
-1104 LSIMGGA
+1104 LSSMGGA
-1111 PLNTGAALDYVLKNV
+1111 PLNTGAALDYVIKNV

-1133 RTAEGVPQLLILLTS
+1133 RIVEGVPQLLILLTS
-1148 GKSRDDVRRPSVA
+1148 GKSRDDVRRPSVTM
-1161 LKTGGMV
+1161 KTGGMV

-1178 ITELQTI
+1178 IAELQTI
-1185 SYVPDFAVAIPDF
+1185 SYVPDFAVAVPDF

-1210 RVTRLTREQIE
+1210 RVTQITREQIKQ
-1221 GLVPDFE
+1221 LVPVLE
-1228 LTTPSPVSSK
+1228 LPSPAPGEK

-1248 QFVTSEFSLIRGLIE
+1248 QFVTAEFHLIRALIE
-1263 RMVNSLD
+1263 RIVNSLD
-1270 VGFDATRVAVVQFS
+1270 VGFDATRVAVIQFS
-1284 DDSRVDFLLNA
+1284 DDPKIEFFLNA
-1295 HSSKDEVLSA
+1295 YFSRDEMLSA
-1305 VRKLRPKFGQRVNVG
+1305 VRRLKPKLGQRVNVG

-1325 VSKNIFTRTS
+1325 VSKNVFTRPL

-1344 QFLILLYSRKS
+1344 QFLILLYSRQS
-1355 ADDIEDP
+1355 ADEIEDP

-1374 TIAKNVDPEELTK
+1374 TIARNVDPEELTK

-1401 QELPSLEQ
+1401 QELPSLDQ

-1423 QSLLGDIIVPPDL
+1423 QRLLGDIIVPPDL
-1436 DGDKKDV
+1436 DSDKKDI

-1449 SDGVRS
+1449 SDSVRTE
-1455 DGLAHIRDFIIRIV
+1455 GFAHIRDFIIRIV

-1489 VFEEFLLKQHKTK
+1489 ISPEFPLKQHKTK

-1509 RRLRLKGGSPLNVGN
+1509 RRMRPKGGSPLNVGT

-1531 NYFIRSAGSRIE
+1531 NYFIKSAGSRIE
-1543 DGVPQHLVLL
+1543 DRVPQHLVLL

-1560 DVTTP
+1560 DVTRP

-1604 FTALPTIEKR
+1604 FTALPSIEKR

-1625 TLAPPPIPIPIPD
+1625 TLAPPPIPIPD

-1680 IKVGLAQYN
+1680 IRVGLAQYN

-1696 FLKDYTTKDQIL
+1696 FLKDYPTKDQIL
-1708 RAINRV
+1708 RAINGVTYR
-1714 AYKGGRVA
+1714 GGRVA
-1722 NTGEGIRHI
+1722 NTGAGIRHI

-1737 KEAGGRGEDRVPQVA
+1737 KEAGSRGEDRVPQVA
-1752 FIVTGGKPLDD
+1752 FIVTGGKPMDD
-1763 GQTAALALANAGV
+1763 GQTAALALTNAGV

-1800 AFRVATAQE
+1800 AFRVPVAQE

-1823 VMEEQLCPGVSE
+1823 VMEEQLCPGVSDF
-1835 ARECKLDVILGFD
+1835 RECKLDVILGFD

-1859 NSQRALESK
+1859 NSQRSLESK

-1903 VVEAFDFSE
+1903 TIEAFDFSE
-1912 YQPELFAKFR
+1912 YQLELLEKFQDMR
-1922 DISNRGPYVLTAQT
+1922 NRGPYVLTAQT
-1936 LSSYQSKFRTAPA
+1936 LSSYQNKFRTAPT

-1956 HLTDGIDGGMAQLEA
+1956 HLTDGVDGGMGQLEA

-1980 VKALIFVGLERTQN
+1980 VKALIFVGLERTPN
-1994 FEDVMQLEFGRG
+1994 FEDVMRLEFGRG

-2050 GVLGTIGPKGVPG
+2050 GVPGTIGPKGVTG

-2082 AGVNGTQGFQ
+2082 QGVNGTQGFQ
-2092 GCPGQRGIKGSRGF
+2092 GCPGQRGIKG
-2106 PGEKGEL
+2106 EL

-2120 IDGEEGQ
+2120 IDGEEGE

-2142 RGDKGVKGVRGI
+2142 RVCFI
-2154 RGDQG
+2154 
-2159 PRGDPGER
+2159 
-2167 GADITQ
+2167 I
-2173 RGSRGPKGEIGPMGE
+2173 
-2188 PGPDGGPGSPGG
+2188 
-2200 VGNDGSFGR
+2200 F
-2209 RGLPGNKGAKG
+2209 
-2220 APGLQGTVGEQ
+2220 TVPEQ
-2231 GTRGPQGPPG
+2231 LYLV
-2241 QIGTPGLRG
+2241 TPVLGW
-2250 EQGIPGPRGGGGAA
+2250 GGGTHHTTWEGMGLSHFSTLLILGWTCNSLVPWYKSRS
-2264 GPPGDRGR
+2264 GPCYLIIISNIDYFKP
-2272 IGSLGRKGEPGDLGP
+2272 
-2287 KGQPGY
+2287 
-2293 PGPRGETG
+2293 T
-2301 ADGLDGVGG
+2301 
-2310 PGPKGKKGE
+2310 
-2319 TGFLGYPG
+2319 FL
-2327 RKDEAGPKGEPGNP
+2327 
-2341 GPKGIKGR
+2341 
-2349 RGPVGNPG
+2349 V
-2357 TSGQKGEIGYPGPP
+2357 
-2371 GLKGGRGESKD
+2371 
-2382 QCELIRSIKDKC
+2382 
-2394 PCCYGPKECPVYP
+2394 GPKECPVYP

-2417 SGVNNDVFNRMK
+2417 SGVNNDTFNRMK

-2563 MNNSAVGQAIVLP
+2563 MNNSEVGQAIVLP
-2576 TAVVPLNQ
+2576 TAAVPLNQ
-2584 TIRRLLRC
+2584 IIRRLLTC
-2592 HICLDVCDPDPTCGF
+2592 HICLDVCDPDPICGS

-2636 STSPSQFNEMKKYIS
+2636 STSPLQFNEMKKYIS

-2664 ASQHHARVAV
+2664 TSQHHARVAV
-2674 LQHAPYEYESNSN
+2674 LQHAPYEYQSN

-2702 KDKMMDFIQ
+2702 KDKMMDFVQ
-2711 NQMVQLYG
+2711 NQMAQLYG

-2726 IKYTTGHVFESAPN
+2726 IKYTMGHVFESAPN
-2740 PRDLKVLVL
+2740 PRDLKVMVL

-2758 ELEHLER
+2758 ELEHLQK
-2765 VILGAKCRGY
+2765 VILGAKCKGY

-2786 NVKNIYSLASEP
+2786 NIKNIYSLASEP

-2846 VQDDQLAKSSA
+2846 FQDDKLAKSSS
-2857 KFGQKRIYVANNVT
+2857 KFGQKRFTA
-2871 TSAPTTT
+2871 
-2878 TTSATT
+2878 T

-2890 TTTASATTSAR
+2890 TTTASTTTSAH

-2909 TATSARKATTTN
+2909 TATSARKATAAN

-2928 ATTTTANTTT
+2928 ATTTTADTTT
-2938 SARKATTTNTTTS
+2938 GAHKATATNTTTS
-2951 ARKATTTTANTT
+2951 ARKATAANTTTSARKAATTTANTT
-2963 TSARKATTTTAN
+2963 TSARKATTTTGN
-2975 TTTSAR
+2975 
-2981 KATTTTANTTPG
+2981 KTPG
-2993 ARTTPT
+2993 ARTTPA

-3005 ATDKPAVKVE
+3005 AADKPAGMYVKVE

-3038 TVDFFDISITSTQ
+3038 TLDFFDVTITSAQ

-3084 HKSQVKVTYMGTFS
+3084 HKSQVRVTYMGTFS

-3104 SKAHSVATAN
+3104 PKAPSVATAN

-3120 PWEQPEIDLTDPC
+3120 PEIDLTDPC
-3133 LLDFDM
+3133 LL
-3139 GTQCKEYQVMWF
+3139 
-3151 FDYKNKIC
+3151 
-3159 TQVWYGGCGGNAN
+3159 
-3172 RFETEADCISRCL
+3172 
-3185 KPSAEKVMQQ
+3185 
-3195 QQPPLEKRLLPVT
+3195 
-3208 DICRLQKEEGTCR
+3208 QKEEGTCR
-3221 DFVLKWYY
+3221 NFTLKWYY

-3247 ENKFNT
+3247 ENNFNT

-3258 KVCIPAHINP
+3258 NVCIPVIPRPGMTAHP
-3268 GVVTTIET
+3268 

>member
-1 MRRHRHLPL
+1 
-10 AAIFGLMLSGCCMVD
+10 C
-25 AQPQEDVRIV
+25 
-35 AAADIIFLVDSSW
+35 
-48 SIGKEH
+48 
-54 FQLVREFLYDV
+54 
-65 VKSLAVGGN
+65 N
-74 DFRFALVQFSGNPH
+74 
-88 TEFQLNTY
+88 
-96 HSTQDV
+96 
-102 LSHISNM
+102 
-109 PYLGGGNKTGKGLEY
+109 
-124 LIQNHLTKAAGSR
+124 
-137 ASDGVPQIIIVL
+137 
-149 TDGRSQDDV
+149 
-158 ALPSSVLKSADVN
+158 
-171 VFAVGVQDAMEG
+171 
-183 ELKEVVSEPRDT
+183 
-195 HLFNLENITAL
+195 
-206 HAIVGDL
+206 
-213 VASVCTSLTPEMA
+213 
-226 GAKGVIK
+226 
-233 DVTAQESADLIF
+233 
-245 LIDGSNNIGSVNFPA
+245 
-260 IRDFLVNFI
+260 
-269 ERLSVGTQEIQI
+269 
-281 GVVQYSDQPR
+281 
-291 TEFSLNRY
+291 
-299 STKADVLNAVKAL
+299 
-312 SFLGGEEANIGAALE
+312 
-327 SVVEN
+327 
-332 HFTRAGGSRIEE
+332 
-344 GVPQVLVLISGGESS
+344 
-359 DDIREAV
+359 
-366 LAVKQASIFSF
+366 
-377 SIGVLKADSAE
+377 
-388 LQQIATDGSFAFTAL
+388 
-403 DIRNLADLQEL
+403 
-414 LLPNLVGVAQ
+414 
-424 RLILLNAPTFVTEVV
+424 
-439 EVNKKDIV
+439 
-447 FLIDGT
+447 
-453 TALGTSQFVAIRDF
+453 
-467 IIRIIQRL
+467 
-475 EIGPDLIQVAV
+475 
-486 AQYANT
+486 
-492 VKPEFNFSA
+492 
-501 SQNKKD
+501 
-507 VIGTIRKL
+507 
-515 KSMGGTTLNTGLA
+515 
-528 LDFVRK
+528 
-534 NFFTSSAGYRS
+534 RS
-545 DEGVLPMLVLI
+545 DCHY
-556 TGGKSTDDVAQPAAE
+556 
-571 IKRNGIV
+571 
-578 VLTIGS
+578 
-584 RNADQSEL
+584 
-592 QAIAQEANFAFTS
+592 
-605 AAFSTAAMQGILPEV
+605 
-620 LTPIKTLSGEV
+620 
-631 VIQEIPEVQSK
+631 K

-671 NGLDVGNDNVRVGL
+671 NGLDVGNDNVHVGL

-801 HFMDDFSSL
+801 YFMDDFSSL

-897 IPSKQEILQKVKRM
+897 FPSKQEILQKVKRM

-965 EALKGIGVVVFIIA
+965 EALKAIGVVIFIIA

-991 VYGPQFILKVD
+991 VYAPQFILKVD
-1002 SLSRIGDI
+1002 SLPRIGDI

-1019 TIEIQRPETADES
+1019 TIEIQRPADES

-1133 RTAEGVPQLLILLTS
+1133 RIAEGVPQLLILLTS

-1198 NQLDTVQQVISE
+1198 NQLDTVQQVISD
-1210 RVTRLTREQIE
+1210 RVTQLTREQIE
-1221 GLVPDFE
+1221 GVP
-1228 LTTPSPVSSK
+1228 LTSLSSK

-1248 QFVTSEFSLIRGLIE
+1248 QYVTSEFNLIRGLIE

-1355 ADDIEDP
+1355 GDDIEDP

-1374 TIAKNVDPEELTK
+1374 SIAKNVDPEELTK

-1449 SDGVRS
+1449 SDGVRA

-1560 DVTTP
+1560 DVTRP

-1708 RAINRV
+1708 SAINRV

-1823 VMEEQLCPGVSE
+1823 VMEEQLCPGVK
-1835 ARECKLDVILGFD
+1835 CKLDVILGFD

-1890 TVRVAIMAQTPTG
+1890 TVRVAIMAQTRTG

-1912 YQPELFAKFR
+1912 YQPELFEKFQ
-1922 DISNRGPYVLTAQT
+1922 DIRNRGPYVLTAQT

-2159 PRGDPGER
+2159 PRGDP
-2167 GADITQ
+2167 
-2173 RGSRGPKGEIGPMGE
+2173 
-2188 PGPDGGPGSPGG
+2188 
-2200 VGNDGSFGR
+2200 V
-2209 RGLPGNKGAKG
+2209 
-2220 APGLQGTVGEQ
+2220 
-2231 GTRGPQGPPG
+2231 
-2241 QIGTPGLRG
+2241 
-2250 EQGIPGPRGGGGAA
+2250 
-2264 GPPGDRGR
+2264 
-2272 IGSLGRKGEPGDLGP
+2272 
-2287 KGQPGY
+2287 
-2293 PGPRGETG
+2293 
-2301 ADGLDGVGG
+2301 
-2310 PGPKGKKGE
+2310 
-2319 TGFLGYPG
+2319 
-2327 RKDEAGPKGEPGNP
+2327 
-2341 GPKGIKGR
+2341 
-2349 RGPVGNPG
+2349 
-2357 TSGQKGEIGYPGPP
+2357 
-2371 GLKGGRGESKD
+2371 
-2382 QCELIRSIKDKC
+2382 
-2394 PCCYGPKECPVYP
+2394 
-2407 TELAFAIDTS
+2407 
-2417 SGVNNDVFNRMK
+2417 
-2429 QAVLR
+2429 
-2434 VANNLTIAESNCPR
+2434 TI
-2448 GARVAVVTYNS
+2448 
-2459 DVTTEIRFADA
+2459 
-2470 RKKTNLLEQLQNL
+2470 L
-2483 QITLTT
+2483 
-2489 KQRSLE
+2489 
-2495 TAMSFVARN
+2495 
-2504 TFKRARSGF
+2504 
-2513 LMRKVAVFFSNGPT
+2513 
-2527 RASSQLND
+2527 
-2535 AVLKLYD
+2535 
-2542 AGVTPVF
+2542 
-2549 LTNREDRALINALQ
+2549 
-2563 MNNSAVGQAIVLP
+2563 
-2576 TAVVPLNQ
+2576 
-2584 TIRRLLRC
+2584 
-2592 HICLDVCDPDPTCGF
+2592 
-2607 SPQRPFFRDRRAAP
+2607 
-2621 TDVDIDMAFL
+2621 
-2631 LDSSE
+2631 
-2636 STSPSQFNEMKKYIS
+2636 
-2651 YIVNQLEISSNPK
+2651 
-2664 ASQHHARVAV
+2664 
-2674 LQHAPYEYESNSN
+2674 
-2687 SLPVKVELSL
+2687 
-2697 TDYGS
+2697 
-2702 KDKMMDFIQ
+2702 
-2711 NQMVQLYG
+2711 
-2719 TRALGSA
+2719 
-2726 IKYTTGHVFESAPN
+2726 
-2740 PRDLKVLVL
+2740 
-2749 MMTGEVKKQ
+2749 
-2758 ELEHLER
+2758 
-2765 VILGAKCRGY
+2765 
-2775 FFVVL
+2775 
-2780 GIGKKV
+2780 
-2786 NVKNIYSLASEP
+2786 
-2798 NDVFFKLVEK
+2798 
-2808 PSELHEEPLLRFAK
+2808 
-2822 LLPSFISSENSF
+2822 
-2834 YLSPDIRKQCDW
+2834 
-2846 VQDDQLAKSSA
+2846 
-2857 KFGQKRIYVANNVT
+2857 
-2871 TSAPTTT
+2871 
-2878 TTSATT
+2878 
-2884 SARKAT
+2884 
-2890 TTTASATTSAR
+2890 
-2901 KATTTTAN
+2901 
-2909 TATSARKATTTN
+2909 
-2921 TTTSARK
+2921 
-2928 ATTTTANTTT
+2928 
-2938 SARKATTTNTTTS
+2938 
-2951 ARKATTTTANTT
+2951 
-2963 TSARKATTTTAN
+2963 
-2975 TTTSAR
+2975 
-2981 KATTTTANTTPG
+2981 
-2993 ARTTPT
+2993 
-2999 PSASTA
+2999 
-3005 ATDKPAVKVE
+3005 
-3015 SEIQITDITEN
+3015 
-3026 SAKLRWVNPEPQ
+3026 
-3038 TVDFFDISITSTQ
+3038 
-3051 DHSLVL
+3051 
-3057 KLNLTSTERVI
+3057 
-3068 GGLRSGQK
+3068 
-3076 YQVAITGY
+3076 
-3084 HKSQVKVTYMGTFS
+3084 
-3098 TKSMPV
+3098 
-3104 SKAHSVATAN
+3104 
-3114 LMVNTE
+3114 
-3120 PWEQPEIDLTDPC
+3120 
-3133 LLDFDM
+3133 
-3139 GTQCKEYQVMWF
+3139 
-3151 FDYKNKIC
+3151 
-3159 TQVWYGGCGGNAN
+3159 
-3172 RFETEADCISRCL
+3172 
-3185 KPSAEKVMQQ
+3185 
-3195 QQPPLEKRLLPVT
+3195 
-3208 DICRLQKEEGTCR
+3208 
-3221 DFVLKWYY
+3221 
-3229 DSETKSCARFWYG
+3229 
-3242 GCGGN
+3242 
-3247 ENKFNT
+3247 
-3253 QKECE
+3253 
-3258 KVCIPAHINP
+3258 
-3268 GVVTTIET
+3268 

>member
-10 AAIFGLMLSGCCMVD
+10 AAIFCLMLSGCCMVD
-25 AQPQEDVRIV
+25 AQQLEDVRIV

-137 ASDGVPQIIIVL
+137 ESDGVPQIIIVL
-149 TDGRSQDDV
+149 TDGRSPDDV

-206 HAIVGDL
+206 QAIVGDL

-377 SIGVLKADSAE
+377 SIGVLNADSAE

-414 LLPNLVGVAQ
+414 LLPNIIGVAQ
-424 RLILLNAPTFVTEVV
+424 RLVLLNAPTFVTEVV
-439 EVNKKDIV
+439 AVNKKDIV

-453 TALGTSQFVAIRDF
+453 TALGTSQFDAICDF
-467 IIRIIQRL
+467 IVKIIQKL

-492 VKPEFNFSA
+492 VKPEFYFSD

-507 VIGTIRKL
+507 VTGTVRRL
-515 KSMGGTTLNTGLA
+515 KSMGGTTLNTGSA
-528 LDFVRK
+528 LDFVRQ

-592 QAIAQEANFAFTS
+592 QAIAQEANLAFTS
-605 AAFSTAAMQGILPEV
+605 AAFSTVAMKGIFSEV
-620 LTPIKTLSGEV
+620 LTPIKTISGEV
-631 VIQEIPEVQSK
+631 VIQEITQVQNK

-712 QLFPKGGSVLNTGSA
+712 QLFPKGGSVLNTGLA

-738 AGGSRIDEQVPQVLV
+738 AGGSRIDDQVSKVLV

-764 IQASNAL
+764 KQASNAL

-801 HFMDDFSSL
+801 YFMDDFSSL

-815 ELISPLTTYVSGGVE
+815 ELISPLTTYVRGGVE
-830 EVPLTPSVSKQ
+830 EVPLTPS

-875 DAIRVSV
+875 NAIRVSV

-897 IPSKQEILQKVKRM
+897 IPSKQETLQKVKRM
-911 KIKTGRQLNMGAA
+911 KIKTGRQLNVGAA
-924 LDYAVRNLF
+924 LDYAVKNLF

-951 LSAGRSTDNVEQPA
+951 LSAGRSSDNVEQPA
-965 EALKGIGVVVFIIA
+965 ETLRGIGVVIFIIA

-986 ELERI
+986 QLERI
-991 VYGPQFILKVD
+991 VYAPEFILKVD
-1002 SLSRIGDI
+1002 SLPKIGDM
-1010 QPQIVNLLQ
+1010 QSQIVSLLQ
-1019 TIEIQRPETADES
+1019 TIQIQRPGTVDES

-1079 SNIIQPE
+1079 SNTIQPE

-1111 PLNTGAALDYVLKNV
+1111 PLNTGTALDYVLKNV
-1126 FTSPTGS
+1126 FTSSTGS
-1133 RTAEGVPQLLILLTS
+1133 RIAEGVPQLLILLTS

-1198 NQLDTVQQVISE
+1198 NQLYTVQQVISE
-1210 RVTRLTREQIE
+1210 RVTQLTREQIE
-1221 GLVPDFE
+1221 GLIPDFE
-1228 LTTPSPVSSK
+1228 LTSPSPVSSK

-1248 QFVTSEFSLIRGLIE
+1248 QTVTPEFNFIRGLIE

-1295 HSSKDEVLSA
+1295 HSSKDEVLSV
-1305 VRKLRPKFGQRVNVG
+1305 VRKLRPKFGKKVNLG

-1344 QFLILLYSRKS
+1344 QFLILLYSGQS

-1362 ALQIKLAGVAPL
+1362 ARQIKLAGVAPL
-1374 TIAKNVDPEELTK
+1374 TIAKDVDPEELIK

-1401 QELPSLEQ
+1401 RELPSLEQ

-1423 QSLLGDIIVPPDL
+1423 QSLLGDIIIPPDL
-1436 DGDKKDV
+1436 DGDKKDI

-1449 SDGVRS
+1449 SDGVRA
-1455 DGLAHIRDFIIRIV
+1455 DGLAHIRDFIFRIV

-1476 NKVRIGVAQFSNT
+1476 DKVRIGVAQFSNT

-1502 DAVLQAI
+1502 EAVLQAI

-1560 DVTTP
+1560 DVTRP

-1583 ADGTQLQRITND
+1583 VDGTQLQRITND
-1595 PRLAFIIRD
+1595 PRLAFIIKD
-1604 FTALPTIEKR
+1604 FRALPDIEKR

-1625 TLAPPPIPIPIPD
+1625 TLPPPPIPIPG

-1670 IDALY
+1670 IDAFY

-1763 GQTAALALANAGV
+1763 GQTAALALANSGV

-1818 ITLDA
+1818 ITFDA

-1835 ARECKLDVILGFD
+1835 SRECKLDVILGFD
-1848 VSDVGPGQNIF
+1848 VSDAGQNIF
-1859 NSQRALESK
+1859 NSQNALESK
-1868 VEIILNRITQM
+1868 VNSILNRITKM
-1879 QRISCTGNQQP
+1879 QRISCSGNQQP
-1890 TVRVAIMAQTPTG
+1890 TVRVAIMAQTG
-1903 VVEAFDFSE
+1903 NRGSVEAFDFSE
-1912 YQPELFAKFR
+1912 YKPELFEKFR
-1922 DISNRGPYVLTAQT
+1922 DIGNRGPYFLTAQT
-1936 LSSYQSKFRTAPA
+1936 LSSYQSKFRTSPA
-1949 NNVKVVI
+1949 NVKVVI
-1956 HLTDGIDGGMAQLEA
+1956 HLTDGVDDGMAQLEA
-1971 ASAALQREG
+1971 AAGALRREG

-1994 FEDVMQLEFGRG
+1994 FEDLMKLEFGRG
-2006 FTYNRP
+2006 FTYTRP
-2012 LRVNL
+2012 LRINL

-2036 CRVPCKCSG
+2036 CGVPCKCSG

-2050 GVLGTIGPKGVPG
+2050 GPPGTAGPKGVPG
-2063 ENGYR
+2063 EKGYS
-2068 GYPGDEGGPGERGP
+2068 GYPGDEGGPGERGA

-2092 GCPGQRGIKGSRGF
+2092 GCPGQRGIKG
-2106 PGEKGEL
+2106 
-2113 GEIGLDG
+2113 
-2120 IDGEEGQ
+2120 
-2127 RGLPGTSGERGNAGR
+2127 T
-2142 RGDKGVKGVRGI
+2142 
-2154 RGDQG
+2154 
-2159 PRGDPGER
+2159 
-2167 GADITQ
+2167 
-2173 RGSRGPKGEIGPMGE
+2173 
-2188 PGPDGGPGSPGG
+2188 
-2200 VGNDGSFGR
+2200 
-2209 RGLPGNKGAKG
+2209 
-2220 APGLQGTVGEQ
+2220 
-2231 GTRGPQGPPG
+2231 PG

-2250 EQGIPGPRGGGGAA
+2250 EQGIPGP
-2264 GPPGDRGR
+2264 GPCYLIIISNINYFKP
-2272 IGSLGRKGEPGDLGP
+2272 
-2287 KGQPGY
+2287 
-2293 PGPRGETG
+2293 T
-2301 ADGLDGVGG
+2301 
-2310 PGPKGKKGE
+2310 
-2319 TGFLGYPG
+2319 F
-2327 RKDEAGPKGEPGNP
+2327 
-2341 GPKGIKGR
+2341 
-2349 RGPVGNPG
+2349 PV
-2357 TSGQKGEIGYPGPP
+2357 
-2371 GLKGGRGESKD
+2371 
-2382 QCELIRSIKDKC
+2382 
-2394 PCCYGPKECPVYP
+2394 GPKECPVYP
-2407 TELAFAIDTS
+2407 TELVFAIDTS
-2417 SGVNNDVFNRMK
+2417 SGVNNDIFNRMK

-2434 VANNLTIAESNCPR
+2434 VANDLTIAESNCPR

-2470 RKKTNLLEQLQNL
+2470 RKKIDLLKQLRNL

-2495 TAMSFVARN
+2495 SAMSFVARN

-2549 LTNREDRALINALQ
+2549 LTNREDRALVNALQ

-2576 TAVVPLNQ
+2576 TTAVNQ

-2592 HICLDVCDPDPTCGF
+2592 HICLDVCEPDPTCGF

-2636 STSPSQFNEMKKYIS
+2636 STSPLQFNEMKKYIS

-2726 IKYTTGHVFESAPN
+2726 IKYTMGHVFESAPN

-2765 VILGAKCRGY
+2765 VILGAKCKGY

-2786 NVKNIYSLASEP
+2786 NVKDIYSLASEP

-2822 LLPSFISSENSF
+2822 LLPSFISSENSY

-2846 VQDDQLAKSSA
+2846 FQDDQLAKSSG
-2857 KFGQKRIYVANNVT
+2857 KLGQKRMYVANNVT

-2878 TTSATT
+2878 T
-2884 SARKAT
+2884 
-2890 TTTASATTSAR
+2890 ASATTSAR
-2901 KATTTTAN
+2901 KAATAN
-2909 TATSARKATTTN
+2909 TATSARTATTTN
-2921 TTTSARK
+2921 TATSARK
-2928 ATTTTANTTT
+2928 ATTTTANTT
-2938 SARKATTTNTTTS
+2938 SS

-2963 TSARKATTTTAN
+2963 SSARKATTTTAN
-2975 TTTSAR
+2975 TTSSAH
-2981 KATTTTANTTPG
+2981 KATTTTG
-2993 ARTTPT
+2993 SKT
-2999 PSASTA
+2999 PSAPFLFEASDFSLCCT
-3005 ATDKPAVKVE
+3005 AVKVE

-3068 GGLRSGQK
+3068 GGLSSGQK

-3098 TKSMPV
+3098 TSKCLSGMPV

-3120 PWEQPEIDLTDPC
+3120 PLERPEIDPC

-3159 TQVWYGGCGGNAN
+3159 TQIWYGGCGGNAN
-3172 RFETEADCISRCL
+3172 RFETEQPCESV
-3185 KPSAEKVMQQ
+3185 SA
-3195 QQPPLEKRLLPVT
+3195 KRT
-3208 DICRLQKEEGTCR
+3208 G
-3221 DFVLKWYY
+3221 VLV
-3229 DSETKSCARFWYG
+3229 A
-3242 GCGGN
+3242 
-3247 ENKFNT
+3247 
-3253 QKECE
+3253 
-3258 KVCIPAHINP
+3258 P
-3268 GVVTTIET
+3268 

>member
-10 AAIFGLMLSGCCMVD
+10 AAIFCLMLSGCCMVD
-25 AQPQEDVRIV
+25 AQQQEDVRIV

-96 HSTQDV
+96 HSNQDV

-206 HAIVGDL
+206 HTIVGDL

-260 IRDFLVNFI
+260 IRGFLVNFI

-312 SFLGGEEANIGAALE
+312 SFLGGEEANLGAALE

-377 SIGVLKADSAE
+377 SIGVLNADSAE

-414 LLPNLVGVAQ
+414 LLPNIVGVAQ

-439 EVNKKDIV
+439 EENKKDIV

-453 TALGTSQFVAIRDF
+453 TALGTGQFGAIRDF
-467 IIRIIQRL
+467 IFRVIQRL
-475 EIGPDLIQVAV
+475 EIGPDHIQVAV
-486 AQYANT
+486 AQYADT
-492 VKPEFNFSA
+492 VKPEFYFSA
-501 SQNKKD
+501 SQNKKE
-507 VIGTIRKL
+507 VTSTIRKL
-515 KSMGGTTLNTGLA
+515 KSMGGTTLNTGSA

-545 DEGVLPMLVLI
+545 DESVLPILVLI

-571 IKRNGIV
+571 IKKNGIM

-584 RNADQSEL
+584 KNADQSEL
-592 QAIAQEANFAFTS
+592 QAVAQEASLAFTS
-605 AAFSTAAMQGILPEV
+605 AAFSTAALQAILPEV
-620 LTPIKTLSGEV
+620 LTLIRTLSGKV
-631 VIQEIPEVQSK
+631 VIEEIPQVQSK

-697 LNTFPNKADIITRLR
+697 LNTFPTKADIIARLR
-712 QLFPKGGSVLNTGSA
+712 QLFPRGGSVLNTGSA
-727 LDFVLTNHFTE
+727 LDFVLTNHFIE

-771 ARAGVL
+771 AQAGVL

-782 VRDADKAELEQM
+782 VRNADKAELEQM
-794 AFNPRLV
+794 AFNPRMV
-801 HFMDDFSSL
+801 YFTDDFNYL
-810 GALPQ
+810 ETLPQ

-830 EVPLTPSVSKQ
+830 EVPLAPSVSKQ

-882 AQYSDNVQVEFTFDQ
+882 AQYSDNVQVEFTFDE

-911 KIKTGRQLNMGAA
+911 KIKTGKQLNTGAA

-933 VKRAGSRIE
+933 VKSAGSRIE

-965 EALKGIGVVVFIIA
+965 KALKGIGVVVFIVA
-979 AKNADIT
+979 AKNADLT

-991 VYGPQFILKVD
+991 VYDPEFILKVD
-1002 SLSRIGDI
+1002 SLPRIGDI
-1010 QPQIVNLLQ
+1010 QPKIVNLLQ
-1019 TIEIQRPETADES
+1019 TIGSQRPETVDES
-1032 EKKDVVFVIDG
+1032 EKKDVVFLIDG

-1052 ALRAFVQRVVESLDV
+1052 ALRTFVQTVVENLDV

-1079 SNIIQPE
+1079 SNVIQPE
-1086 FLLNAYTDKADVI
+1086 FLLNTYPDKADVI
-1099 SAIRG
+1099 SAIKD

-1111 PLNTGAALDYVLKNV
+1111 PLNMGAALDYVIKSV

-1133 RTAEGVPQLLILLTS
+1133 RIAERVPQVLILLTS

-1178 ITELQTI
+1178 ITELRTI
-1185 SYVPDFAVAIPDF
+1185 SYVPEFAHAIPDF
-1198 NQLDTVQQVISE
+1198 NQLDTIQQVISDT
-1210 RVTRLTREQIE
+1210 VTRITREQIE
-1221 GLVPDFE
+1221 ERVPE
-1228 LTTPSPVSSK
+1228 VPSPSPVSSK

-1248 QFVTSEFSLIRGLIE
+1248 QFITSEFNLIRAFIE
-1263 RMVNSLD
+1263 RIVNSLD
-1270 VGFDATRVAVVQFS
+1270 VGFDATRVAVIQFS
-1284 DDSRVDFLLNA
+1284 DEPEVNFLLNV

-1325 VSKNIFTRTS
+1325 VSKNIFIRPS

-1344 QFLILLYSRKS
+1344 QFLILLYSRQS
-1355 ADDIEDP
+1355 ADDIKDP
-1362 ALQIKLAGVAPL
+1362 ALQIKESGVAPL

-1396 SVRNF
+1396 PVRNF

-1409 KLLTPIRTLTSDQI
+1409 KLLTPIRTLTSEQI
-1423 QSLLGDIIVPPDL
+1423 QRLLGDIKVPPEL
-1436 DGDKKDV
+1436 DGDQKDI

-1449 SDGVRS
+1449 SEGVRT

-1489 VFEEFLLKQHKTK
+1489 VFPEFLLKQHKTK

-1509 RRLRLKGGSPLNVGN
+1509 RRLRLKGGSPLNVGA

-1531 NYFIRSAGSRIE
+1531 NYFIKSAGSRIE
-1543 DGVPQHLVLL
+1543 DRVPQYLALL

-1560 DVTTP
+1560 DVTRS

-1583 ADGTQLQRITND
+1583 ADRTQLERITNN
-1595 PRLAFIIRD
+1595 PRLAFIIND

-1614 FIKSFEEPQEP
+1614 FMNSMKAPQEP
-1625 TLAPPPIPIPIPD
+1625 TLAPPPIPIPD

-1722 NTGEGIRHI
+1722 NTGEGIKHI

-1737 KEAGGRGEDRVPQVA
+1737 KEAGSRGEDGVPQVA
-1752 FIVTGGKPLDD
+1752 FIVTGGKPLDA
-1763 GQTAALALANAGV
+1763 GQAAALALANARV

-1787 LDEVSKLSSDSAT
+1787 LDEVSKLSSVSAT

-1823 VMEEQLCPGVSE
+1823 VMEKQLCPGVSE
-1835 ARECKLDVILGFD
+1835 SRECKLDVILGFD

-1859 NSQRALESK
+1859 NSQKALESK

-1903 VVEAFDFSE
+1903 AIEAFDFSE
-1912 YQPELFAKFR
+1912 YQPELFEKFQDMR
-1922 DISNRGPYVLTAQT
+1922 NRGPYLLSAQA
-1936 LSSYQSKFRTAPA
+1936 LRSYQNKFRTAPA
-1949 NNVKVVI
+1949 DNVKVVI
-1956 HLTDGIDGGMAQLEA
+1956 HLTDGVDGGLAQLEA

-1980 VKALIFVGLERTQN
+1980 VNALIFVGLERTPH
-1994 FEDVMQLEFGRG
+1994 FENVMQLEFGRG
-2006 FTYNRP
+2006 FTYKRP

-2050 GVLGTIGPKGVPG
+2050 GTPGTVGPKGVSG

-2106 PGEKGEL
+2106 SGEKGEL
-2113 GEIGLDG
+2113 GEIGLNG
-2120 IDGEEGQ
+2120 IDREEGE

-2142 RGDKGVKGVRGI
+2142 RGDKGVKGGRGV

-2159 PRGDPGER
+2159 LRGDPGVS
-2167 GADITQ
+2167 GADNTQ
-2173 RGSRGPKGEIGPMGE
+2173 RGLRGSKGEIGPMGE

-2209 RGLPGNKGAKG
+2209 RGLPGPKGAKG

-2264 GPPGDRGR
+2264 GPPGDQGR
-2272 IGSLGRKGEPGDLGP
+2272 IGPLGRKGEPGDLGT
-2287 KGQPGY
+2287 KGQPGF

-2301 ADGLDGVGG
+2301 EDGRDGVGQPGPIGKRGETGFPGYPGPKGAAGSKAGRGG
-2310 PGPKGKKGE
+2310 PGPKGIRG
-2319 TGFLGYPG
+2319 G
-2327 RKDEAGPKGEPGNP
+2327 RGGVGDP
-2341 GPKGIKGR
+2341 GP
-2349 RGPVGNPG
+2349 
-2357 TSGQKGEIGYPGPP
+2357 SGLKGEIGYPGPP
-2371 GLKGGRGESKD
+2371 GLKGERGVSAD
-2382 QCELIRSIKDKC
+2382 QCALIRNIKDKC

-2417 SGVNNDVFNRMK
+2417 SGVNNDIFNRMK

-2434 VANNLTIAESNCPR
+2434 VANHLTIAESNCPR
-2448 GARVAVVTYNS
+2448 GARVAVVTYNN

-2470 RKKTNLLEQLQNL
+2470 RKKTNLLEQLRNL

-2549 LTNREDRALINALQ
+2549 LTNREDRALVNALQ

-2576 TAVVPLNQ
+2576 TAAVQLNQ
-2584 TIRRLLRC
+2584 TIRRLLTC
-2592 HICLDVCDPDPTCGF
+2592 HICLDVCDPDPICGF
-2607 SPQRPFFRDRRAAP
+2607 SSQRPFFRDRRAAP

-2636 STSPSQFNEMKKYIS
+2636 STSPLQFNEMKKYIS

-2674 LQHAPYEYESNSN
+2674 LQHAPYEYESNSS

-2711 NQMVQLYG
+2711 NQMAQLYG

-2726 IKYTTGHVFESAPN
+2726 IKYTMGHVFESAPN
-2740 PRDLKVLVL
+2740 PRDLKVMVL

-2765 VILGAKCRGY
+2765 VILGAKCKGY

-2846 VQDDQLAKSSA
+2846 FQDDQLAKSSS
-2857 KFGQKRIYVANNVT
+2857 KFGQKPIYVANNVT

-2890 TTTASATTSAR
+2890 TTTTSATTSAR

-2909 TATSARKATTTN
+2909 A
-2921 TTTSARK
+2921 TTSARK
-2928 ATTTTANTTT
+2928 ATTTTANATT
-2938 SARKATTTNTTTS
+2938 SARKA
-2951 ARKATTTTANTT
+2951 TTANTT

-2975 TTTSAR
+2975 ATTSAR
-2981 KATTTTANTTPG
+2981 KATTTTANATTSARKATTTTGSKTPG

-2999 PSASTA
+2999 PSASIA

-3038 TVDFFDISITSTQ
+3038 TLDFFDISITSAH
-3051 DHSLVL
+3051 DRSLVL

-3068 GGLRSGQK
+3068 GGLKSGQK

-3104 SKAHSVATAN
+3104 PKALSVATAN

-3120 PWEQPEIDLTDPC
+3120 PLERPEI
-3133 LLDFDM
+3133 
-3139 GTQCKEYQVMWF
+3139 
-3151 FDYKNKIC
+3151 
-3159 TQVWYGGCGGNAN
+3159 
-3172 RFETEADCISRCL
+3172 
-3185 KPSAEKVMQQ
+3185 
-3195 QQPPLEKRLLPVT
+3195 VT

-3221 DFVLKWYY
+3221 EFVLKWYY

-3268 GVVTTIET
+3268 GVVTTIGT

>member
-10 AAIFGLMLSGCCMVD
+10 AAIFCLMLSGCCMVD
-25 AQPQEDVRIV
+25 AQQQEDVRIV

-96 HSTQDV
+96 HSNQDV

-149 TDGRSQDDV
+149 TDGPSQDDV

-171 VFAVGVQDAMEG
+171 MFAIGVQDAMEG
-183 ELKEVVSEPRDT
+183 KLKEVVSEPRDM
-195 HLFNLENITAL
+195 HLFNIENITSL

-226 GAKGVIK
+226 GGKGVIK
-233 DVTAQESADLIF
+233 DITAQESADLIF

-269 ERLSVGTQEIQI
+269 ERLSVGTQEIHI

-359 DDIREAV
+359 DDIREGV
-366 LAVKQASIFSF
+366 FAVKQASIFSF
-377 SIGVLKADSAE
+377 SIGVLNADSAE

-403 DIRNLADLQEL
+403 DIRTLADLQEL
-414 LLPNLVGVAQ
+414 LLPNIVGVAQ

-453 TALGTSQFVAIRDF
+453 TALGTSQFGAIRDF
-467 IIRIIQRL
+467 IVKIIQRL

-486 AQYANT
+486 AQYADT
-492 VKPEFNFSA
+492 VKPEFYFSA

-507 VIGTIRKL
+507 VIATIRKL
-515 KSMGGTTLNTGLA
+515 KPMGGKTLNTGSA

-534 NFFTSSAGYRS
+534 RFFTSSAGYRS

-556 TGGKSTDDVAQPAAE
+556 TGGKSTDDVSQPAAE

-578 VLTIGS
+578 VLTVGS

-605 AAFSTAAMQGILPEV
+605 AAFSTVALQGLLPEV
-620 LTPIKTLSGEV
+620 LTPVKTLSGEV
-631 VIQEIPEVQSK
+631 VIQEIP
-642 RDIIFLLDG
+642 
-651 SLNVGNAY
+651 
-659 FPFVRDF
+659 
-666 VVSLV
+666 
-671 NGLDVGNDNVRVGL
+671 
-685 VQFSD
+685 
-690 TPTTEFF
+690 
-697 LNTFPNKADIITRLR
+697 
-712 QLFPKGGSVLNTGSA
+712 
-727 LDFVLTNHFTE
+727 
-738 AGGSRIDEQVPQVLV
+738 
-753 LLVAGQ
+753 
-759 SADAF
+759 
-764 IQASNAL
+764 
-771 ARAGVL
+771 
-777 TFCVG
+777 
-782 VRDADKAELEQM
+782 
-794 AFNPRLV
+794 
-801 HFMDDFSSL
+801 
-810 GALPQ
+810 Q
-815 ELISPLTTYVSGGVE
+815 E
-830 EVPLTPSVSKQ
+830 SKQ

-846 IDGSSNLVGQFPL
+846 IDGSSNLAGLFPF

-882 AQYSDNVQVEFTFDQ
+882 AQYSDNVQVEFTFDE

-911 KIKTGRQLNMGAA
+911 KIKTGKQLNTGAA

-933 VKRAGSRIE
+933 VKSAGSRID

-951 LSAGRSTDNVEQPA
+951 LSAGISTDNVEQPA
-965 EALKGIGVVVFIIA
+965 EALKGMGVVVFIIA
-979 AKNADIT
+979 AKNADVT

-991 VYGPQFILKVD
+991 VYGPEFILKVD
-1002 SLSRIGDI
+1002 SLPRIGDI
-1010 QPQIVNLLQ
+1010 QSKIVNLLQ
-1019 TIEIQRPETADES
+1019 TIDIQRPADES
-1032 EKKDVVFVIDG
+1032 EKKDVVFLIDG

-1052 ALRAFVQRVVESLDV
+1052 ALRSFVQTVVESLDV
-1067 SPDRVRVAVVQY
+1067 SPDRVHVAVLQY
-1079 SNIIQPE
+1079 SNIVQPE
-1086 FLLNAYTDKADVI
+1086 FLLNRYSDKADVI
-1099 SAIRG
+1099 SAIQG
-1104 LSIMGGA
+1104 LSSMGGA
-1111 PLNTGAALDYVLKNV
+1111 PLNTGAALDYVIKNV

-1133 RTAEGVPQLLILLTS
+1133 RIVEGVPQLLILLTS
-1148 GKSRDDVRRPSVA
+1148 GKSRDDVRRPSVTM
-1161 LKTGGMV
+1161 KTGGMV

-1178 ITELQTI
+1178 IAELQTI
-1185 SYVPDFAVAIPDF
+1185 SYVPDFAVAVPDF

-1210 RVTRLTREQIE
+1210 RVTQITREQIKQ
-1221 GLVPDFE
+1221 LVPVLE
-1228 LTTPSPVSSK
+1228 LPSPAPVSSK

-1248 QFVTSEFSLIRGLIE
+1248 QFVTAEFHLIRALIE
-1263 RMVNSLD
+1263 RIVNSLD
-1270 VGFDATRVAVVQFS
+1270 VGFDATRVAVIQFS
-1284 DDSRVDFLLNA
+1284 DDPKIEFFLNA
-1295 HSSKDEVLSA
+1295 YFSRDEMLSA
-1305 VRKLRPKFGQRVNVG
+1305 VRRLKPKLGQRVNVG

-1325 VSKNIFTRTS
+1325 VSKNVFTRPL

-1344 QFLILLYSRKS
+1344 QFLILLYSRQS
-1355 ADDIEDP
+1355 ADEIEDP

-1374 TIAKNVDPEELTK
+1374 TIARNVDPEELTK

-1401 QELPSLEQ
+1401 QELPSLDQ

-1423 QSLLGDIIVPPDL
+1423 QRLLGDIIVPPDL
-1436 DGDKKDV
+1436 DSDKKDI

-1449 SDGVRS
+1449 SDSVRTE
-1455 DGLAHIRDFIIRIV
+1455 GFAHIRDFIIRIV

-1489 VFEEFLLKQHKTK
+1489 ISPEFPLKQHKTK

-1509 RRLRLKGGSPLNVGN
+1509 RRMRPKGGSPLNVGT

-1531 NYFIRSAGSRIE
+1531 NYFIKSAGSRIE
-1543 DGVPQHLVLL
+1543 DRVPQHLVLL

-1560 DVTTP
+1560 DVTRP

-1604 FTALPTIEKR
+1604 FTALPSIEKR

-1625 TLAPPPIPIPIPD
+1625 TLAPPPIPIPD

-1680 IKVGLAQYN
+1680 IRVGLAQYN

-1696 FLKDYTTKDQIL
+1696 FLKDYPTKDQIL
-1708 RAINRV
+1708 RAINGVTYR
-1714 AYKGGRVA
+1714 GGRVA
-1722 NTGEGIRHI
+1722 NTGAGIRHI

-1737 KEAGGRGEDRVPQVA
+1737 KEAGSRGEDRVPQVA
-1752 FIVTGGKPLDD
+1752 FIVTGGKPMDD
-1763 GQTAALALANAGV
+1763 GQTAALALTNAGV

-1800 AFRVATAQE
+1800 AFRVPVAQE

-1823 VMEEQLCPGVSE
+1823 VMEEQLCPGVSDF
-1835 ARECKLDVILGFD
+1835 RECKLDVILGFD

-1859 NSQRALESK
+1859 NSQRSLESK

-1903 VVEAFDFSE
+1903 TIEAFDFSE
-1912 YQPELFAKFR
+1912 YQLELLEKFQDMR
-1922 DISNRGPYVLTAQT
+1922 NRGPYVLTAQT
-1936 LSSYQSKFRTAPA
+1936 LSSYQNKFRTAPT

-1956 HLTDGIDGGMAQLEA
+1956 HLTDGVDGGMGQLEA

-1980 VKALIFVGLERTQN
+1980 VKALIFVGLERTPN
-1994 FEDVMQLEFGRG
+1994 FEDVMRLEFGRG

-2050 GVLGTIGPKGVPG
+2050 GVPGTIGPKGVTG

-2082 AGVNGTQGFQ
+2082 QGVNGTQGFQ

-2120 IDGEEGQ
+2120 IDGEEGE

-2142 RGDKGVKGVRGI
+2142 RGDKGVKGAKGI

-2159 PRGDPGER
+2159 LRGDPGER
-2167 GADITQ
+2167 GANNTQ
-2173 RGSRGPKGEIGPMGE
+2173 RGSRGSKGEIGPMGE
-2188 PGPDGGPGSPGG
+2188 PGPDGGPGSPGEI
-2200 VGNDGSFGR
+2200 GNDGSFGR
-2209 RGLPGNKGAKG
+2209 RGLPGVKGAKG
-2220 APGLQGTVGEQ
+2220 APGLPGTMGEQ
-2231 GTRGPQGPPG
+2231 GTRGPQGPLG
-2241 QIGTPGLRG
+2241 QLGTPGLRG

-2272 IGSLGRKGEPGDLGP
+2272 IGPLGQKGEPGDLGT
-2287 KGQPGY
+2287 KGQPGF

-2301 ADGLDGVGG
+2301 EDGRDEVGR
-2310 PGPKGKKGE
+2310 PGPKGKRGE
-2319 TGFLGYPG
+2319 TGFPGYPG
-2327 RKDEAGPKGEPGNP
+2327 PKGPFGPKGGPGGP

-2349 RGPVGNPG
+2349 RAGVGDPGPLGPR
-2357 TSGQKGEIGYPGPP
+2357 GEIGYPGSP

-2382 QCELIRSIKDKC
+2382 QCTLIRNIKDKC

-2417 SGVNNDVFNRMK
+2417 SGVNNDTFNRMK

-2563 MNNSAVGQAIVLP
+2563 MNNSEVGQAIVLP
-2576 TAVVPLNQ
+2576 TAAVPLNQ
-2584 TIRRLLRC
+2584 IIRRLLTC
-2592 HICLDVCDPDPTCGF
+2592 HICLDVCDPDPICGS

-2636 STSPSQFNEMKKYIS
+2636 STSPLQFNEMKKYIS

-2664 ASQHHARVAV
+2664 TSQHHARVAV
-2674 LQHAPYEYESNSN
+2674 LQHAPYEYQSN

-2702 KDKMMDFIQ
+2702 KDKMMDFVQ
-2711 NQMVQLYG
+2711 NQMAQLYG

-2726 IKYTTGHVFESAPN
+2726 IKYTMGHVFESAPN
-2740 PRDLKVLVL
+2740 PRDLKVMVL

-2758 ELEHLER
+2758 ELEHLQK
-2765 VILGAKCRGY
+2765 VILGAKCKGY

-2786 NVKNIYSLASEP
+2786 NIKNIYSLASEP

-2846 VQDDQLAKSSA
+2846 FQDDKLAKSSS
-2857 KFGQKRIYVANNVT
+2857 KFGQKRFFVANNVT

-2878 TTSATT
+2878 TASTTTSAHKATTTTASTAT

-2890 TTTASATTSAR
+2890 TTTASTTTSAH

-2909 TATSARKATTTN
+2909 TATSARKATAAN

-2928 ATTTTANTTT
+2928 ATTTTADTTT
-2938 SARKATTTNTTTS
+2938 GAHKATATNTTTS
-2951 ARKATTTTANTT
+2951 ARKATAANTTTSARKAATTTANTT
-2963 TSARKATTTTAN
+2963 TSARKATTTTGN
-2975 TTTSAR
+2975 
-2981 KATTTTANTTPG
+2981 KTPG
-2993 ARTTPT
+2993 ARTTPA

-3005 ATDKPAVKVE
+3005 AADKPAVKVE

-3038 TVDFFDISITSTQ
+3038 TLDFFDVTITSAQ

-3084 HKSQVKVTYMGTFS
+3084 HKSQVRVTYMGTFS

-3104 SKAHSVATAN
+3104 PKAPSVATAN

-3120 PWEQPEIDLTDPC
+3120 PEIDLTDPC

-3159 TQVWYGGCGGNAN
+3159 TQIWYGGCGGNAN

-3195 QQPPLEKRLLPVT
+3195 PPLEKRLLPVA

-3221 DFVLKWYY
+3221 NFTLKWYY

-3247 ENKFNT
+3247 ENNFNT

-3258 KVCIPAHINP
+3258 NVCIPAHINP
-3268 GVVTTIET
+3268 GIVTTIET

>member
-10 AAIFGLMLSGCCMVD
+10 AAIFCLMLSGCCMVD
-25 AQPQEDVRIV
+25 AQQLEDVRIV

-137 ASDGVPQIIIVL
+137 ESDGVPQIIIVL
-149 TDGRSQDDV
+149 TDGRSPDDV

-206 HAIVGDL
+206 QAIVGDL

-377 SIGVLKADSAE
+377 SIGVLNADSAE

-414 LLPNLVGVAQ
+414 LLPNIIGVAQ
-424 RLILLNAPTFVTEVV
+424 RLVLLNAPTFVTEV
-439 EVNKKDIV
+439 
-447 FLIDGT
+447 G
-453 TALGTSQFVAIRDF
+453 
-467 IIRIIQRL
+467 
-475 EIGPDLIQVAV
+475 
-486 AQYANT
+486 
-492 VKPEFNFSA
+492 
-501 SQNKKD
+501 
-507 VIGTIRKL
+507 
-515 KSMGGTTLNTGLA
+515 
-528 LDFVRK
+528 
-534 NFFTSSAGYRS
+534 
-545 DEGVLPMLVLI
+545 
-556 TGGKSTDDVAQPAAE
+556 
-571 IKRNGIV
+571 
-578 VLTIGS
+578 
-584 RNADQSEL
+584 
-592 QAIAQEANFAFTS
+592 
-605 AAFSTAAMQGILPEV
+605 
-620 LTPIKTLSGEV
+620 
-631 VIQEIPEVQSK
+631 
-642 RDIIFLLDG
+642 
-651 SLNVGNAY
+651 
-659 FPFVRDF
+659 
-666 VVSLV
+666 
-671 NGLDVGNDNVRVGL
+671 
-685 VQFSD
+685 
-690 TPTTEFF
+690 
-697 LNTFPNKADIITRLR
+697 
-712 QLFPKGGSVLNTGSA
+712 
-727 LDFVLTNHFTE
+727 
-738 AGGSRIDEQVPQVLV
+738 
-753 LLVAGQ
+753 
-759 SADAF
+759 
-764 IQASNAL
+764 
-771 ARAGVL
+771 
-777 TFCVG
+777 
-782 VRDADKAELEQM
+782 
-794 AFNPRLV
+794 
-801 HFMDDFSSL
+801 
-810 GALPQ
+810 
-815 ELISPLTTYVSGGVE
+815 
-830 EVPLTPSVSKQ
+830 KQ

-875 DAIRVSV
+875 NAIRVSV

-897 IPSKQEILQKVKRM
+897 IPSKQETLQKVKRM
-911 KIKTGRQLNMGAA
+911 KIKTGRQLNVGAA
-924 LDYAVRNLF
+924 LDYAVKNLF

-951 LSAGRSTDNVEQPA
+951 LSAGRSSDNVEQPA
-965 EALKGIGVVVFIIA
+965 ETLRGIGVVIFIIA

-986 ELERI
+986 QLERI
-991 VYGPQFILKVD
+991 VYAPEFILKVD
-1002 SLSRIGDI
+1002 SLPKIGDM
-1010 QPQIVNLLQ
+1010 QSQIVSLLQ
-1019 TIEIQRPETADES
+1019 TIQIQRPGTVDES

-1079 SNIIQPE
+1079 SNTIQPE

-1111 PLNTGAALDYVLKNV
+1111 PLNTGTALDYVLKNV
-1126 FTSPTGS
+1126 FTSSTGS
-1133 RTAEGVPQLLILLTS
+1133 RIAEGVPQLLILLTS

-1198 NQLDTVQQVISE
+1198 NQLYTVQQVISE
-1210 RVTRLTREQIE
+1210 RVTQLTREQIE
-1221 GLVPDFE
+1221 GLIPDFE
-1228 LTTPSPVSSK
+1228 LTSPSPVSSK

-1248 QFVTSEFSLIRGLIE
+1248 QTVTPEFNFIRGLIE

-1295 HSSKDEVLSA
+1295 HSSKDEVLSV
-1305 VRKLRPKFGQRVNVG
+1305 VRKLRPKFGKKVNLG

-1344 QFLILLYSRKS
+1344 QFLILLYSGQS

-1362 ALQIKLAGVAPL
+1362 ARQIKLAGVAPL
-1374 TIAKNVDPEELTK
+1374 TIAKDVDPEELIK

-1401 QELPSLEQ
+1401 RELPSLEQ

-1423 QSLLGDIIVPPDL
+1423 QSLLGDIIIPPDL
-1436 DGDKKDV
+1436 DGDKKDI

-1449 SDGVRS
+1449 SDGVRA
-1455 DGLAHIRDFIIRIV
+1455 DGLAHIRDFIFRIV

-1476 NKVRIGVAQFSNT
+1476 DKVRIGVAQFSNT

-1502 DAVLQAI
+1502 EAVLQAI

-1560 DVTTP
+1560 DVTRP

-1583 ADGTQLQRITND
+1583 VDGTQLQRITND
-1595 PRLAFIIRD
+1595 PRLAFIIKD
-1604 FTALPTIEKR
+1604 FRALPDIEKR

-1625 TLAPPPIPIPIPD
+1625 TLPPPPIPIPG

-1670 IDALY
+1670 IDAFY

-1763 GQTAALALANAGV
+1763 GQTAALALANSGV

-1818 ITLDA
+1818 ITFDA

-1835 ARECKLDVILGFD
+1835 SRECKLDVILGFD
-1848 VSDVGPGQNIF
+1848 VSDAGQNIF
-1859 NSQRALESK
+1859 NSQNALESK
-1868 VEIILNRITQM
+1868 VNSILNRITKM
-1879 QRISCTGNQQP
+1879 QRISCSGNQQP
-1890 TVRVAIMAQTPTG
+1890 TVRVAIMAQTG
-1903 VVEAFDFSE
+1903 NRGSVEAFDFSE
-1912 YQPELFAKFR
+1912 YKPELFEKFR
-1922 DISNRGPYVLTAQT
+1922 DIGNRGPYFLTAQT
-1936 LSSYQSKFRTAPA
+1936 LSSYQSKFRTSPA
-1949 NNVKVVI
+1949 NVKVVI
-1956 HLTDGIDGGMAQLEA
+1956 HLTDGVDDGMAQLEA
-1971 ASAALQREG
+1971 AAGALRREG

-1994 FEDVMQLEFGRG
+1994 FEDLMKLEFGRG
-2006 FTYNRP
+2006 FTYTRP
-2012 LRVNL
+2012 LRINL

-2036 CRVPCKCSG
+2036 CGVPCKCSG

-2050 GVLGTIGPKGVPG
+2050 GPPGTAGPKGVPG
-2063 ENGYR
+2063 EKGYS
-2068 GYPGDEGGPGERGP
+2068 GYPGDEGGPGERGA

-2092 GCPGQRGIKGSRGF
+2092 GCPGQRGIKGVRG
-2106 PGEKGEL
+2106 GTGDKGEV
-2113 GEIGLDG
+2113 GESGLDG
-2120 IDGEEGQ
+2120 LDGEEGQ

-2167 GADITQ
+2167 GVDITQ

-2188 PGPDGGPGSPGG
+2188 PGPDGVPGSLGG

-2209 RGLPGNKGAKG
+2209 RGLPGTKGVKG
-2220 APGLQGTVGEQ
+2220 APGQQGARGEQ
-2231 GTRGPQGPPG
+2231 GTRGPQGTPG

-2250 EQGIPGPRGGGGAA
+2250 EQGIPGPRGGSGAT
-2264 GPPGDRGR
+2264 GPPGDKGR
-2272 IGSLGRKGEPGDLGP
+2272 IGSLGRKGESGDLGP

-2301 ADGLDGVGG
+2301 EDGQDGVGG
-2310 PGPKGKKGE
+2310 PGPKGNKGE
-2319 TGFLGYPG
+2319 TGFLGYAG
-2327 RKDEAGPKGEPGNP
+2327 QKGEAGTKGEPGNL
-2341 GPKGIKGR
+2341 GPKGIKGS

-2357 TSGQKGEIGYPGPP
+2357 TSGQKGEIGYQGPP

-2407 TELAFAIDTS
+2407 TELVFAIDTS
-2417 SGVNNDVFNRMK
+2417 SGVNNDIFNRMK

-2434 VANNLTIAESNCPR
+2434 VANDLTIAESNCPR

-2470 RKKTNLLEQLQNL
+2470 RKKIDLLKQLRNL

-2495 TAMSFVARN
+2495 SAMSFVARN

-2549 LTNREDRALINALQ
+2549 LTNREDRALVNALQ

-2576 TAVVPLNQ
+2576 TTAVNQ

-2592 HICLDVCDPDPTCGF
+2592 HICLDVCEPDPTCGF

-2636 STSPSQFNEMKKYIS
+2636 STSPLQFNEMKKYIS

-2726 IKYTTGHVFESAPN
+2726 IKYTMGHVFESAPN

-2765 VILGAKCRGY
+2765 VILGAKCKGY

-2786 NVKNIYSLASEP
+2786 NVKDIYSLASEP

-2822 LLPSFISSENSF
+2822 LLPSFISSENSY

-2846 VQDDQLAKSSA
+2846 FQDDQLAKSSG
-2857 KFGQKRIYVANNVT
+2857 KLGQKRMYVANNVT

-2878 TTSATT
+2878 T
-2884 SARKAT
+2884 
-2890 TTTASATTSAR
+2890 ASATTSAR
-2901 KATTTTAN
+2901 KAATAN
-2909 TATSARKATTTN
+2909 TATSARTATTTN
-2921 TTTSARK
+2921 TATSARK
-2928 ATTTTANTTT
+2928 ATTTTANTT
-2938 SARKATTTNTTTS
+2938 SS

-2963 TSARKATTTTAN
+2963 SSARKATTTTAN
-2975 TTTSAR
+2975 TTSSAH
-2981 KATTTTANTTPG
+2981 KATTTTGSKTPS

-3068 GGLRSGQK
+3068 GGLSSGQK

-3120 PWEQPEIDLTDPC
+3120 PLERPEIDLTDPC

-3159 TQVWYGGCGGNAN
+3159 TQIWYGGCGGNAN

-3195 QQPPLEKRLLPVT
+3195 PQPPLEKRLLPVT

>member
-10 AAIFGLMLSGCCMVD
+10 AAIFCLMLSGCCMVE
-25 AQPQEDVRIV
+25 AQQQEDVRIV

-54 FQLVREFLYDV
+54 FQLVRELLYDV
-65 VKSLAVGGN
+65 VKSLAVRGN

-96 HSTQDV
+96 HSNQDV

-171 VFAVGVQDAMEG
+171 MFAIGVQDAMEG
-183 ELKEVVSEPRDT
+183 KLQEVVSEPQDT
-195 HLFNLENITAL
+195 HLFNIENITAL

-226 GAKGVIK
+226 GGKGVIK
-233 DVTAQESADLIF
+233 DITAQESADLIF

-269 ERLSVGTQEIQI
+269 ERLSVGTQEIHI

-291 TEFSLNRY
+291 TEFFLNRY

-359 DDIREAV
+359 DDIREGV

-377 SIGVLKADSAE
+377 SIGVLNADSAE

-403 DIRNLADLQEL
+403 DIRTLADLQEL
-414 LLPNLVGVAQ
+414 LLPNIVGVAQ

-453 TALGTSQFVAIRDF
+453 TALGTGQFVAIRDF
-467 IIRIIQRL
+467 IAKIIQRL

-486 AQYANT
+486 AQYADT
-492 VKPEFNFSA
+492 VQPEFYFSA

-507 VIGTIRKL
+507 VVTTIRKL
-515 KSMGGTTLNTGLA
+515 KSMGGTTLNTGSA

-605 AAFSTAAMQGILPEV
+605 AAFSTAALQGILPQV
-620 LTPIKTLSGEV
+620 LTPVKTLSGEV
-631 VIQEIPEVQSK
+631 VIQEIPQ
-642 RDIIFLLDG
+642 G
-651 SLNVGNAY
+651 
-659 FPFVRDF
+659 
-666 VVSLV
+666 
-671 NGLDVGNDNVRVGL
+671 
-685 VQFSD
+685 
-690 TPTTEFF
+690 
-697 LNTFPNKADIITRLR
+697 
-712 QLFPKGGSVLNTGSA
+712 
-727 LDFVLTNHFTE
+727 
-738 AGGSRIDEQVPQVLV
+738 
-753 LLVAGQ
+753 
-759 SADAF
+759 
-764 IQASNAL
+764 
-771 ARAGVL
+771 
-777 TFCVG
+777 
-782 VRDADKAELEQM
+782 
-794 AFNPRLV
+794 
-801 HFMDDFSSL
+801 
-810 GALPQ
+810 
-815 ELISPLTTYVSGGVE
+815 
-830 EVPLTPSVSKQ
+830 SKQ

-846 IDGSSNLVGQFPL
+846 IDGSSNLAGQFPL

-867 ISQLNVKP
+867 ISQLDVKP

-897 IPSKQEILQKVKRM
+897 FPSKQEILQKVKRM
-911 KIKTGRQLNMGAA
+911 KIKTGKQLNTGAA
-924 LDYAVRNLF
+924 LDYAVRHLF
-933 VKRAGSRIE
+933 VKSAGSRTD
-942 EGVPQFLVL
+942 EGIPQFLVL
-951 LSAGRSTDNVEQPA
+951 LSAGRSTDDVEQPA
-965 EALKGIGVVVFIIA
+965 EVLKGMGVVIFIIA
-979 AKNADIT
+979 AKNADVT

-991 VYGPQFILKVD
+991 VYSPEFILKVD
-1002 SLSRIGDI
+1002 SLPRIGDI
-1010 QPQIVNLLQ
+1010 QPKIVNLLQ
-1019 TIEIQRPETADES
+1019 TIDIQRPDDES
-1032 EKKDVVFVIDG
+1032 EKKDVVFLIDG
-1043 SDGARSGFP
+1043 SDSARNGFP
-1052 ALRAFVQRVVESLDV
+1052 ALRSFVQTVVESLDV
-1067 SPDRVRVAVVQY
+1067 SPDRVRVAVLQY
-1079 SNIIQPE
+1079 SNVVQPE
-1086 FLLNAYTDKADVI
+1086 FLLNHYSDKADVI
-1099 SAIRG
+1099 SAIQG
-1104 LSIMGGA
+1104 LSSMGGA
-1111 PLNTGAALDYVLKNV
+1111 PLNTGAALDYVIKNV

-1133 RTAEGVPQLLILLTS
+1133 RILEGVPQLLILLTS
-1148 GKSRDDVRRPSVA
+1148 GKSRDDVRRPSVTM
-1161 LKTGGMV
+1161 KTGGMV

-1210 RVTRLTREQIE
+1210 RVTQITREQIQQ
-1221 GLVPDFE
+1221 LVPVLE
-1228 LTTPSPVSSK
+1228 LPSPAPVSSK

-1248 QFVTSEFSLIRGLIE
+1248 QFVTAEFNLIRGLIE
-1263 RMVNSLD
+1263 QIVNSLD
-1270 VGFDATRVAVVQFS
+1270 VGFDATRVAVIQFS
-1284 DDSRVDFLLNA
+1284 DDPKTEFLLNTY
-1295 HSSKDEVLSA
+1295 SSKDEMLSA
-1305 VRKLRPKFGQRVNVG
+1305 VRRLKPKFGQRVNVG

-1325 VSKNIFTRTS
+1325 VSKNVFTRPF

-1344 QFLILLYSRKS
+1344 QFLILLYSRQS
-1355 ADDIEDP
+1355 ADEIEDP

-1396 SVRNF
+1396 SVRSF
-1401 QELPSLEQ
+1401 QELPSLQQ

-1423 QSLLGDIIVPPDL
+1423 QRLLGDIIVPPEL
-1436 DGDKKDV
+1436 DSDKKDV

-1449 SDGVRS
+1449 SDSVRTE
-1455 DGLAHIRDFIIRIV
+1455 GLAHIRDFIIRIV

-1489 VFEEFLLKQHKTK
+1489 IFPEFPLKQHKTK

-1509 RRLRLKGGSPLNVGN
+1509 RRLRLKGGSPINVGA

-1531 NYFIRSAGSRIE
+1531 NYFIKSAGSRIE
-1543 DGVPQHLVLL
+1543 DRVPQHLVLL

-1560 DVTTP
+1560 DVTGP

-1604 FTALPTIEKR
+1604 FTALPSIEKR

-1625 TLAPPPIPIPIPD
+1625 TLAPPPIPIPD

-1680 IKVGLAQYN
+1680 IRVGLAQYN

-1696 FLKDYTTKDQIL
+1696 FLKDYPTKEQIL
-1708 RAINRV
+1708 RAINGVTYR
-1714 AYKGGRVA
+1714 GGIVA
-1722 NTGEGIRHI
+1722 NTGAGIRHI

-1737 KEAGGRGEDRVPQVA
+1737 KEAGSRGEDRVPQVA
-1752 FIVTGGKPLDD
+1752 FIVTGGKPTDD
-1763 GQTAALALANAGV
+1763 GQTAALALTNAGV

-1800 AFRVATAQE
+1800 AFRVPVAQE

-1835 ARECKLDVILGFD
+1835 FRECKLDVILGFD
-1848 VSDVGPGQNIF
+1848 VSDVGAGQNIF
-1859 NSQRALESK
+1859 TSQRSLESK
-1868 VEIILNRITQM
+1868 VDIILNRITQM

-1903 VVEAFDFSE
+1903 TIEAFDFSE
-1912 YQPELFAKFR
+1912 YQPELFEKFQDMR
-1922 DISNRGPYVLTAQT
+1922 NRGPYVLTAQT
-1936 LSSYQSKFRTAPA
+1936 LSSYQNKFRTAPT

-1956 HLTDGIDGGMAQLEA
+1956 HLTDGVDGEMAQLEA

-1980 VKALIFVGLERTQN
+1980 VKALIFVGLERTTN

-2050 GVLGTIGPKGVPG
+2050 GVPGTIGPKGVTG

-2082 AGVNGTQGFQ
+2082 PGVNGTQGFQ

-2120 IDGEEGQ
+2120 IDGEEGE

-2142 RGDKGVKGVRGI
+2142 RGDKGVKGTKGI

-2159 PRGDPGER
+2159 LRGDPGER
-2167 GADITQ
+2167 GANNTQ

-2188 PGPDGGPGSPGG
+2188 PGPDGREGSPGE

-2209 RGLPGNKGAKG
+2209 RGIPGVKGAKG
-2220 APGLQGTVGEQ
+2220 APGLPGTVGEQ

-2241 QIGTPGLRG
+2241 QLGTPGLRG

-2272 IGSLGRKGEPGDLGP
+2272 IGPLGQKGEPGDLGA
-2287 KGQPGY
+2287 KGQPGF

-2301 ADGLDGVGG
+2301 EDGRDEVGR
-2310 PGPKGKKGE
+2310 PGPKGKRGE
-2319 TGFLGYPG
+2319 RGFPGYPG
-2327 RKDEAGPKGEPGNP
+2327 PKGPFGPKGGPGGP

-2349 RGPVGNPG
+2349 RASVGDSGPLGPR
-2357 TSGQKGEIGYPGPP
+2357 GEIGYPGSP

-2382 QCELIRSIKDKC
+2382 QCALIRNIKDKC

-2417 SGVNNDVFNRMK
+2417 SGVNNDIFNRMK

-2470 RKKTNLLEQLQNL
+2470 RKKTNLLQQLQNL
-2483 QITLTT
+2483 QITQTT

-2576 TAVVPLNQ
+2576 TAAVPLNQ
-2584 TIRRLLRC
+2584 TIRRLLTC
-2592 HICLDVCDPDPTCGF
+2592 HICLDVCDPDPICGF

-2636 STSPSQFNEMKKYIS
+2636 STSPLQFNEMKKYIS

-2674 LQHAPYEYESNSN
+2674 LQHAPYEYESNS
-2687 SLPVKVELSL
+2687 LPVKVELSL

-2711 NQMVQLYG
+2711 NRMAQLYG

-2726 IKYTTGHVFESAPN
+2726 IKYTMGHVFESAPN
-2740 PRDLKVLVL
+2740 PRNLKVMVL

-2758 ELEHLER
+2758 ELEHLQR
-2765 VILGAKCRGY
+2765 VILGAKCKGY

-2786 NVKNIYSLASEP
+2786 NIKNIYSLASEP

-2846 VQDDQLAKSSA
+2846 FQDDKLAKSSS
-2857 KFGQKRIYVANNVT
+2857 KLGQKPFYVANNVT

-2878 TTSATT
+2878 TTSAHKATTTTASTTT

-2890 TTTASATTSAR
+2890 TTTASTTTSAHKATTTAANTATSAR

-2909 TATSARKATTTN
+2909 TATGARKATAAN

-2928 ATTTTANTTT
+2928 AATTTANTTT
-2938 SARKATTTNTTTS
+2938 SAH
-2951 ARKATTTTANTT
+2951 KATTTTG
-2963 TSARKATTTTAN
+2963 SK
-2975 TTTSAR
+2975 
-2981 KATTTTANTTPG
+2981 TPG
-2993 ARTTPT
+2993 ARTTPA

-3005 ATDKPAVKVE
+3005 AADKPAVKVE

-3026 SAKLRWVNPEPQ
+3026 SAKLRWVNPQPQ
-3038 TVDFFDISITSTQ
+3038 TLDFFDITITSAH

-3076 YQVAITGY
+3076 YQVAITGF
-3084 HKSQVKVTYMGTFS
+3084 HKSKVKVTYMGTFS
-3098 TKSMPV
+3098 TKSIQVP
-3104 SKAHSVATAN
+3104 KAPSVATAN

-3120 PWEQPEIDLTDPC
+3120 PLERPEIDLTDPC

-3159 TQVWYGGCGGNAN
+3159 TQIWYGGCGGNAN

-3195 QQPPLEKRLLPVT
+3195 PPLEKRLLPVA

-3221 DFVLKWYY
+3221 NFTLKWYY
-3229 DSETKSCARFWYG
+3229 DSQTKSCARFWYG

-3258 KVCIPAHINP
+3258 KVCIPAHVNP

>member
-10 AAIFGLMLSGCCMVD
+10 AAIFCLMLSGCCMVD
-25 AQPQEDVRIV
+25 AQQQEDVRIV

-65 VKSLAVGGN
+65 VKSLAVRGN

-96 HSTQDV
+96 HSDQDV

-171 VFAVGVQDAMEG
+171 MFAIGVQDAMEG
-183 ELKEVVSEPRDT
+183 QLKEVVSEPRDT
-195 HLFNLENITAL
+195 HLFNIENITAL

-226 GAKGVIK
+226 GGKGVIK
-233 DVTAQESADLIF
+233 DITAQESADLIF

-359 DDIREAV
+359 DDIREGV

-377 SIGVLKADSAE
+377 SIGVLNADSAE

-403 DIRNLADLQEL
+403 DIRTLADLQEL
-414 LLPNLVGVAQ
+414 LLPNIVGVAQ

-453 TALGTSQFVAIRDF
+453 TALGTGQFGAIRDF
-467 IIRIIQRL
+467 IVKIIQRL

-486 AQYANT
+486 AQYADT
-492 VKPEFNFSA
+492 VKPEFYFSA

-507 VIGTIRKL
+507 VIATIRRL
-515 KSMGGTTLNTGLA
+515 KSMGGTTLNTGSA
-528 LDFVRK
+528 LDVVRK

-592 QAIAQEANFAFTS
+592 RAIAQEANLAFTS
-605 AAFSTAAMQGILPEV
+605 AAFSTAALQAILPAV
-620 LTPIKTLSGEV
+620 LTPVRTLSGEV
-631 VIQEIPEVQSK
+631 VIQEIPQVQSK

-651 SLNVGNAY
+651 SRNVGNTY

-697 LNTFPNKADIITRLR
+697 LNTFPTKADIITRLR
-712 QLFPKGGSVLNTGSA
+712 QLSPRGGTGLNTGVA
-727 LDFVLTNHFTE
+727 LDFVLTNHFIET
-738 AGGSRIDEQVPQVLV
+738 AGSRIDEQVPQVLV

-764 IQASNAL
+764 IQAANAL

-782 VRDADKAELEQM
+782 VRNADKAELEQM
-794 AFNPRLV
+794 AFNPRMV
-801 HFMDDFSSL
+801 YFVDDFSSL
-810 GALPQ
+810 ADLPQ
-815 ELISPLTTYVSGGVE
+815 ELINPLTTYVSGGVE
-830 EVPLTPSVSKQ
+830 EVPLAPSVSKQ

-846 IDGSSNLVGQFPL
+846 IDGSSNLAGQFPL

-882 AQYSDNVQVEFTFDQ
+882 AQYSDNVQVEFTFDE

-911 KIKTGRQLNMGAA
+911 KIKTGKQLNTGAA

-933 VKRAGSRIE
+933 VKSAGSRID

-951 LSAGRSTDNVEQPA
+951 LSAGRFTDNVEQPA
-965 EALKGIGVVVFIIA
+965 EALKGMGVVVFIIA
-979 AKNADIT
+979 AKNADVT

-991 VYGPQFILKVD
+991 VYAPQFILKVD
-1002 SLSRIGDI
+1002 SLPRIGDI
-1010 QPQIVNLLQ
+1010 QAKIVNLLQ
-1019 TIEIQRPETADES
+1019 TIDIQRPETADES
-1032 EKKDVVFVIDG
+1032 EKKDVVFLIDG

-1052 ALRAFVQRVVESLDV
+1052 ALRSFVQTVVESLDV
-1067 SPDRVRVAVVQY
+1067 SPDRVRVAVLQY
-1079 SNIIQPE
+1079 SNIVQPE
-1086 FLLNAYTDKADVI
+1086 FLLNGYSDKADVI
-1099 SAIRG
+1099 NAIQG
-1104 LSIMGGA
+1104 LSSMGGA
-1111 PLNTGAALDYVLKNV
+1111 PLNTGAALDYVIKNV

-1133 RTAEGVPQLLILLTS
+1133 RIAEGIPQLLILLTS

-1161 LKTGGMV
+1161 MKTGGMV

-1185 SYVPDFAVAIPDF
+1185 SYIPDFAVAVPDF

-1210 RVTRLTREQIE
+1210 KVTQLTRENIE
-1221 GLVPDFE
+1221 QLAPVLESPA
-1228 LTTPSPVSSK
+1228 PAPVSSK

-1248 QFVTSEFSLIRGLIE
+1248 QFVTAEFNLIRGLIE
-1263 RMVNSLD
+1263 RIVNSLD
-1270 VGFDATRVAVVQFS
+1270 VGFDATRVAVIQFS
-1284 DDSRVDFLLNA
+1284 DDPKTEFLLNTYF
-1295 HSSKDEVLSA
+1295 SKDDMLSA
-1305 VRKLRPKFGQRVNVG
+1305 VRTLRPKFGGRVNVG

-1325 VSKNIFTRTS
+1325 VSKNVFTRPF

-1344 QFLILLYSRKS
+1344 QFLILLYSRQS
-1355 ADDIEDP
+1355 ADEIEDP

-1396 SVRNF
+1396 SVRSF

-1423 QSLLGDIIVPPDL
+1423 QRLLGDIIVPPEL
-1436 DGDKKDV
+1436 DGDRKDV
-1443 IFLIDS
+1443 VFLIDS
-1449 SDGVRS
+1449 SDSVRTE
-1455 DGLAHIRDFIIRIV
+1455 GLAHIRDFIIRIV

-1489 VFEEFLLKQHKTK
+1489 IFPEFLLKQHKTK

-1509 RRLRLKGGSPLNVGN
+1509 RRLRLKGGAPLNVGA

-1531 NYFIRSAGSRIE
+1531 NYFIKSAGSRIE
-1543 DGVPQHLVLL
+1543 DRVPQHLVLL

-1560 DVTTP
+1560 DVTRP

-1583 ADGTQLQRITND
+1583 ADSTQLQRITND

-1604 FTALPTIEKR
+1604 FTALPSIEKR

-1625 TLAPPPIPIPIPD
+1625 TLTPPPIPIPD

-1680 IKVGLAQYN
+1680 IRVGLAQYN

-1696 FLKDYTTKDQIL
+1696 FLKDYPTKDQIL
-1708 RAINRV
+1708 RAINGVTYR
-1714 AYKGGRVA
+1714 GGRVA
-1722 NTGEGIRHI
+1722 NTGAGIRHI

-1737 KEAGGRGEDRVPQVA
+1737 KEAGSRGDDRVPQVA
-1752 FIVTGGKPLDD
+1752 FIVTGGKPMDD
-1763 GQTAALALANAGV
+1763 GQTAALALTNAGV

-1800 AFRVATAQE
+1800 AFRVPVAQE

-1835 ARECKLDVILGFD
+1835 FRECKLDVILGFD

-1859 NSQRALESK
+1859 NSQRSLESK

-1890 TVRVAIMAQTPTG
+1890 TVRVAIMAQTPTRTI
-1903 VVEAFDFSE
+1903 EAFDFSE
-1912 YQPELFAKFR
+1912 YQPELFEKFQEMR
-1922 DISNRGPYVLTAQT
+1922 NRGPYVLTAQT
-1936 LSSYQSKFRTAPA
+1936 LSSYQNKFRTAPA

-1956 HLTDGIDGGMAQLEA
+1956 HLTDGVDGRMAQLEA
-1971 ASAALQREG
+1971 ASAALQGEG
-1980 VKALIFVGLERTQN
+1980 VKALIFVGLERTPN

-2036 CRVPCKCSG
+2036 CQVPCKCSG

-2050 GVLGTIGPKGVPG
+2050 GVPGTIGPKGVPG

-2120 IDGEEGQ
+2120 IDGEDGE

-2142 RGDKGVKGVRGI
+2142 RGEKGVKGAKGI

-2159 PRGDPGER
+2159 LRGDPGER
-2167 GADITQ
+2167 GANNTQ
-2173 RGSRGPKGEIGPMGE
+2173 RGRRGPNGETGPMGE
-2188 PGPDGGPGSPGG
+2188 PGPDGVPGSPGG
-2200 VGNDGSFGR
+2200 VGNDGNFGR
-2209 RGLPGNKGAKG
+2209 RGLPGVKGAKG
-2220 APGLQGTVGEQ
+2220 APGLPGTVGEQ

-2241 QIGTPGLRG
+2241 QLGTPGLRG

-2272 IGSLGRKGEPGDLGP
+2272 IGPLGQKGEPGDLGT
-2287 KGQPGY
+2287 KGQAGF

-2301 ADGLDGVGG
+2301 EDGRDEVGR
-2310 PGPKGKKGE
+2310 PGSIGKKGE
-2319 TGFLGYPG
+2319 TGFPGY
-2327 RKDEAGPKGEPGNP
+2327 P
-2341 GPKGIKGR
+2341 GPKGPFGPKGGPGGPGPKGFKGR
-2349 RGPVGNPG
+2349 RAGVGDPGPPG
-2357 TSGQKGEIGYPGPP
+2357 PKGEIGYPGPP

-2382 QCELIRSIKDKC
+2382 QCALIRNIKDKC

-2417 SGVNNDVFNRMK
+2417 SGVNNDIFNRMK

-2434 VANNLTIAESNCPR
+2434 VVNNLTIAESNCPR

-2470 RKKTNLLEQLQNL
+2470 RKKINLLEQLQNL

-2504 TFKRARSGF
+2504 TFKRARGGF

-2549 LTNREDRALINALQ
+2549 LTNRDDRVLTNALQ
-2563 MNNSAVGQAIVLP
+2563 MNNSAVGQAIILP
-2576 TAVVPLNQ
+2576 TGAAPLNQ
-2584 TIRRLLRC
+2584 TIRKLLTC
-2592 HICLDVCDPDPTCGF
+2592 HICLDVCDPDPICDF
-2607 SPQRPFFRDRRAAP
+2607 SPRRPFFRDRRAAP

-2636 STSPSQFNEMKKYIS
+2636 STSPLQFNEMKKYIS
-2651 YIVNQLEISSNPK
+2651 YIVSQLEISSNPK

-2674 LQHAPYEYESNSN
+2674 LQHAPYEYESNSS

-2697 TDYGS
+2697 TNYGS

-2711 NQMVQLYG
+2711 NQMAQLYG

-2726 IKYTTGHVFESAPN
+2726 IKYTMGHVFESAPN
-2740 PRDLKVLVL
+2740 PRDLKVMVL

-2758 ELEHLER
+2758 ELEHLQR
-2765 VILGAKCRGY
+2765 VILGAKCKGY

-2808 PSELHEEPLLRFAK
+2808 PSELHEEPLMRFAK

-2834 YLSPDIRKQCDW
+2834 HLSPDIRKQCDW
-2846 VQDDQLAKSSA
+2846 FQDDKLAKSSS
-2857 KFGQKRIYVANNVT
+2857 KFGQKPFYVANNVT

-2878 TTSATT
+2878 TASTTT

-2890 TTTASATTSAR
+2890 TTTASTTTSAR
-2901 KATTTTAN
+2901 KATTTTA
-2909 TATSARKATTTN
+2909 S

-2938 SARKATTTNTTTS
+2938 SARKAT
-2951 ARKATTTTANTT
+2951 AANTT

-2981 KATTTTANTTPG
+2981 KATAANTTTSARKATTTTGSKTPA

-3005 ATDKPAVKVE
+3005 AAEKPAVKVE

-3038 TVDFFDISITSTQ
+3038 TLDFFDITITSAQ

-3104 SKAHSVATAN
+3104 PKAPAVATAN

-3120 PWEQPEIDLTDPC
+3120 PLERPEI
-3133 LLDFDM
+3133 
-3139 GTQCKEYQVMWF
+3139 V
-3151 FDYKNKIC
+3151 
-3159 TQVWYGGCGGNAN
+3159 A
-3172 RFETEADCISRCL
+3172 
-3185 KPSAEKVMQQ
+3185 
-3195 QQPPLEKRLLPVT
+3195 
-3208 DICRLQKEEGTCR
+3208 DICRLQKEAGTCR
-3221 DFVLKWYY
+3221 EFTLKWYY
-3229 DSETKSCARFWYG
+3229 DSGTKSCARFWYG

-3268 GVVTTIET
+3268 GVVTTIGT

>member
-10 AAIFGLMLSGCCMVD
+10 AAIFCLMLSGCCMVE
-25 AQPQEDVRIV
+25 AQQQEDVRIV

-54 FQLVREFLYDV
+54 FQLVRELLYDV
-65 VKSLAVGGN
+65 VKSLAVRGN

-96 HSTQDV
+96 HSNQDV

-171 VFAVGVQDAMEG
+171 MFAIGVQDAMEG
-183 ELKEVVSEPRDT
+183 KLQEVVSEPQDT
-195 HLFNLENITAL
+195 HLFNIENITAL

-226 GAKGVIK
+226 GGKGVIK
-233 DVTAQESADLIF
+233 DITAQESADLIF

-269 ERLSVGTQEIQI
+269 ERLSVGTQEIHI

-291 TEFSLNRY
+291 TEFFLNRY

-359 DDIREAV
+359 DDIREGV

-377 SIGVLKADSAE
+377 SIGVLNADSAE

-403 DIRNLADLQEL
+403 DIRTLADLQEL
-414 LLPNLVGVAQ
+414 LLPNIVGVAQ

-453 TALGTSQFVAIRDF
+453 TALGTGQFVAIRDF
-467 IIRIIQRL
+467 IAKIIQRL

-486 AQYANT
+486 AQYADT
-492 VKPEFNFSA
+492 VQPEFYFSA

-507 VIGTIRKL
+507 VVTTIRKL
-515 KSMGGTTLNTGLA
+515 KSMGGTTLNTGSA

-605 AAFSTAAMQGILPEV
+605 AAFSTAALQGILPQV
-620 LTPIKTLSGEV
+620 LTPVKTLSGEV
-631 VIQEIPEVQSK
+631 VIQEIPQVQSK

-651 SLNVGNAY
+651 SRNVGNAY

-666 VVSLV
+666 VMSIV

-697 LNTFPNKADIITRLR
+697 LNTFPTKADIITRLR
-712 QLFPKGGSVLNTGSA
+712 QLFPRGGSVLNTGLA
-727 LDFVLTNHFTE
+727 LDFVLTNHFIETV
-738 AGGSRIDEQVPQVLV
+738 GSRIDEQVPQVLV

-782 VRDADKAELEQM
+782 VRNADKAELEQI
-794 AFNPRLV
+794 AFNPRMV
-801 HFMDDFSSL
+801 YFVDDFSSL
-810 GALPQ
+810 ADLPQ
-815 ELISPLTTYVSGGVE
+815 ELINPLTTYVSGGVE
-830 EVPLTPSVSKQ
+830 EVPLAPSGSKQ

-846 IDGSSNLVGQFPL
+846 IDGSSNLAGQFPL

-867 ISQLNVKP
+867 ISQLDVKP

-897 IPSKQEILQKVKRM
+897 FPSKQEILQKVKRM
-911 KIKTGRQLNMGAA
+911 KIKTGKQLNTGAA
-924 LDYAVRNLF
+924 LDYAVRHLF
-933 VKRAGSRIE
+933 VKSAGSRTD
-942 EGVPQFLVL
+942 EGIPQFLVL
-951 LSAGRSTDNVEQPA
+951 LSAGRSTDDVEQPA
-965 EALKGIGVVVFIIA
+965 EVLKGMGVVIFIIA
-979 AKNADIT
+979 AKNADVT

-991 VYGPQFILKVD
+991 VYSPEFILKVD
-1002 SLSRIGDI
+1002 SLPRIGDI
-1010 QPQIVNLLQ
+1010 QPKIVNLLQ
-1019 TIEIQRPETADES
+1019 TIDIQRPDDES
-1032 EKKDVVFVIDG
+1032 EKKDVVFLIDG
-1043 SDGARSGFP
+1043 SDSARNGFP
-1052 ALRAFVQRVVESLDV
+1052 ALRSFVQTVVESLDV
-1067 SPDRVRVAVVQY
+1067 SPDRVRVAVLQY
-1079 SNIIQPE
+1079 SNVVQPE
-1086 FLLNAYTDKADVI
+1086 FLLNHYSDKADVI
-1099 SAIRG
+1099 SAIQG
-1104 LSIMGGA
+1104 LSSMGGA
-1111 PLNTGAALDYVLKNV
+1111 PLNTGAALDYVIKNV

-1133 RTAEGVPQLLILLTS
+1133 RILEGVPQLLILLTS
-1148 GKSRDDVRRPSVA
+1148 GKSRDDVRRPSVTM
-1161 LKTGGMV
+1161 KTGGMV

-1210 RVTRLTREQIE
+1210 RVTQITREQIQQ
-1221 GLVPDFE
+1221 LVPVLE
-1228 LTTPSPVSSK
+1228 LPSPAPVSSK

-1248 QFVTSEFSLIRGLIE
+1248 QFVTAEFNLIRGLIE
-1263 RMVNSLD
+1263 QIVNSLD
-1270 VGFDATRVAVVQFS
+1270 VGFDATRVAVIQFS
-1284 DDSRVDFLLNA
+1284 DDPKTEFLLNTY
-1295 HSSKDEVLSA
+1295 SSKDEMLSA
-1305 VRKLRPKFGQRVNVG
+1305 VRRLKPKFGQRVNVG

-1325 VSKNIFTRTS
+1325 VSKNVFTRPF

-1344 QFLILLYSRKS
+1344 QFLILLYSRQS
-1355 ADDIEDP
+1355 ADEIEDP

-1396 SVRNF
+1396 SVRSF
-1401 QELPSLEQ
+1401 QELPSLQQ

-1423 QSLLGDIIVPPDL
+1423 QRLLGDIIVPPEL
-1436 DGDKKDV
+1436 DSDKKDV

-1449 SDGVRS
+1449 SDSVRTE
-1455 DGLAHIRDFIIRIV
+1455 GLAHIRDFIIRIV

-1489 VFEEFLLKQHKTK
+1489 IFPEFPLKQHKTK

-1509 RRLRLKGGSPLNVGN
+1509 RRLRLKGGSPINVGA

-1531 NYFIRSAGSRIE
+1531 NYFIKSAGSRIE
-1543 DGVPQHLVLL
+1543 DRVPQHLVLL

-1560 DVTTP
+1560 DVTGP

-1604 FTALPTIEKR
+1604 FTALPSIEKR

-1625 TLAPPPIPIPIPD
+1625 TLAPPPIPIPD

-1680 IKVGLAQYN
+1680 IRVGLAQYN

-1696 FLKDYTTKDQIL
+1696 FLKDYPTKEQIL
-1708 RAINRV
+1708 RAINGVTYR
-1714 AYKGGRVA
+1714 GGIVA
-1722 NTGEGIRHI
+1722 NTGAGIRHI

-1737 KEAGGRGEDRVPQVA
+1737 KEAGSRGEDRVPQVA
-1752 FIVTGGKPLDD
+1752 FIVTGGKPTDD
-1763 GQTAALALANAGV
+1763 GQTAALALTNAGV

-1800 AFRVATAQE
+1800 AFRVPVAQE

-1835 ARECKLDVILGFD
+1835 FRECKLDVILGFD
-1848 VSDVGPGQNIF
+1848 VSDVGAGQNIF
-1859 NSQRALESK
+1859 TSQRSLESK
-1868 VEIILNRITQM
+1868 VDIILNRITQM

-1903 VVEAFDFSE
+1903 TIEAFDFSE
-1912 YQPELFAKFR
+1912 YQPELFEKFQDMR
-1922 DISNRGPYVLTAQT
+1922 NRGPYVLTAQT
-1936 LSSYQSKFRTAPA
+1936 LSSYQNKFRTAPT

-1956 HLTDGIDGGMAQLEA
+1956 HLTDGVDGEMAQLEA

-1980 VKALIFVGLERTQN
+1980 VKALIFVGLERTTN

-2050 GVLGTIGPKGVPG
+2050 GVPGTIGPKGVTG

-2082 AGVNGTQGFQ
+2082 PGVNGTQGFQ

-2120 IDGEEGQ
+2120 IDGEEGE

-2142 RGDKGVKGVRGI
+2142 RGDKGVKGTKGI

-2159 PRGDPGER
+2159 LRGDPGER
-2167 GADITQ
+2167 GANNTQ

-2188 PGPDGGPGSPGG
+2188 PGPDGREGSPGE

-2209 RGLPGNKGAKG
+2209 RGIPGVKGAKG
-2220 APGLQGTVGEQ
+2220 APGLPGTVGEQ

-2241 QIGTPGLRG
+2241 QLGTPGLRG

-2272 IGSLGRKGEPGDLGP
+2272 IGPLGQKGEPGDLGA
-2287 KGQPGY
+2287 KGQPGF

-2301 ADGLDGVGG
+2301 EDGRDEVGR
-2310 PGPKGKKGE
+2310 PGPKGKRGE
-2319 TGFLGYPG
+2319 RGFPGYPG
-2327 RKDEAGPKGEPGNP
+2327 PKGPFGPKGGPGGP

-2349 RGPVGNPG
+2349 RASVGDSGPLGPR
-2357 TSGQKGEIGYPGPP
+2357 GEIGYPGSP

-2382 QCELIRSIKDKC
+2382 QCALIRNIKDKC

-2417 SGVNNDVFNRMK
+2417 SGVNNDIFNRMK

-2470 RKKTNLLEQLQNL
+2470 RKKTNLLQQLQNL
-2483 QITLTT
+2483 QITQTT

-2576 TAVVPLNQ
+2576 TAAVPLNQ
-2584 TIRRLLRC
+2584 TIRRLLTC
-2592 HICLDVCDPDPTCGF
+2592 HICLDVCDPDPICGF

-2636 STSPSQFNEMKKYIS
+2636 STSPLQFNEMKKYIS

-2674 LQHAPYEYESNSN
+2674 LQHAPYEYESNS
-2687 SLPVKVELSL
+2687 LPVKVELSL

-2711 NQMVQLYG
+2711 NRMAQLYG

-2726 IKYTTGHVFESAPN
+2726 IKYTMGHVFESAPN
-2740 PRDLKVLVL
+2740 PRNLKVMVL

-2758 ELEHLER
+2758 ELEHLQR
-2765 VILGAKCRGY
+2765 VILGAKCKGY

-2786 NVKNIYSLASEP
+2786 NIKNIYSLASEP

-2846 VQDDQLAKSSA
+2846 FQDDKLAKSSS
-2857 KFGQKRIYVANNVT
+2857 KLGQKPFYVANNVT

-2878 TTSATT
+2878 TTSAHKATTTTASTTT

-2890 TTTASATTSAR
+2890 TTTASTTTSAHKATTTAANTATSAR

-2909 TATSARKATTTN
+2909 TATGARKATAAN

-2928 ATTTTANTTT
+2928 AATTTANTTT
-2938 SARKATTTNTTTS
+2938 SAH
-2951 ARKATTTTANTT
+2951 KATTTTG
-2963 TSARKATTTTAN
+2963 SK
-2975 TTTSAR
+2975 
-2981 KATTTTANTTPG
+2981 TPG
-2993 ARTTPT
+2993 ARTTPA

-3005 ATDKPAVKVE
+3005 AADKPAVKVE

-3026 SAKLRWVNPEPQ
+3026 SAKLRWVNPQPQ
-3038 TVDFFDISITSTQ
+3038 TLDFFDITITSAH

-3076 YQVAITGY
+3076 YQVAITGF
-3084 HKSQVKVTYMGTFS
+3084 HKSKVKVTYMGTFS
-3098 TKSMPV
+3098 TKSIQVP
-3104 SKAHSVATAN
+3104 KAPSVATAN

-3120 PWEQPEIDLTDPC
+3120 PLERPEIDLTDPC

-3159 TQVWYGGCGGNAN
+3159 TQIWYGGCGGNAN

-3195 QQPPLEKRLLPVT
+3195 PPLEKRLLPVA

-3221 DFVLKWYY
+3221 NFTLKWYY
-3229 DSETKSCARFWYG
+3229 DSQTKSCARFWYG

-3258 KVCIPAHINP
+3258 KVCIPAHVNP